1 MADDILGISAHFDAN
16 DMLQTFDTLTKRLD
30 KLGIDTTNLQ
40 NKLNGAWNEIT
51 TSTNLN
57 SEKTR
62 KAIKMIADAMATYQK
77 QMESTPQ
84 AIKQVNEEI
93 TKTMSSI
100 EGLKSRISKTQTG
113 TAEWNDLNKT
123 LEGHEKTLGRLT
135 NTYGNLQ
142 STFSETQQ
150 MVSAL
155 NSAFELSNAGRSI
168 SNVAT
173 GVNAGA
179 HAAAAAAV
187 GTEAV
192 AHAENSSKIV
202 EETEATKENTQ
213 QKLRLT
219 ENASNYV
226 YTAKMEA
233 EAIDAVSKRLRE
245 GQSSQEEYIK
255 SKESGLN
262 FAKSLVAQIEEEKQK
277 IASLSDI
284 YQAKVDNGTVTAD
297 DKETY
302 AQGVK
307 EAEAQIKEYR
317 QELTIL
323 NKSLDELNTAHHAA
337 SRGIIEQSEATQN
350 LNSSAKNAE
359 IIFGEEKATIE
370 GVTEV
375 LRLDYEE
382 LKKLKAEYASFKAAK
397 LENSDEAKQN
407 LKDQQALNEH
417 IAEGRNVL
425 KQLGTTYEDA
435 SKKAKEV
442 KKETKEIGKE
452 GEKSA
457 KKVGGIFSSIKKS
470 FSGALKGDFT
480 GLFSFVGKIGTWG
493 AALGAVGKALY
504 ELTIHAEQFRAAL
517 QPLSHYIDSNKLSEV
532 RQDILALT
540 GSTTKAAADMAEAA
554 TQFVKVWD
562 SLSGS
567 PEALITMVKS
577 SNEFGALSGKT
588 SKEGAKYLSNLASE
602 YHMTAE
608 ESTQASAIIATAA
621 RNSTDSFEGMAD
633 ALMSAGS
640 TASMYKVSFKDM
652 ASLIGYSSTQF
663 GGAQKAASKMSMML
677 MNMERLQNDKYK
689 PSVVG
694 MVQALQNLKV
704 ALNNGELS
712 EKTFQGKIKQTAL
725 YFINNADA
733 IATYG
738 KSIDDP
744 KAKTELLADANK
756 KASTNVTNLKNAWE
770 GLLTSFNANFTP
782 ILTGILNFFNRII
795 GGAQRTADEL
805 DYLKNYDKIHKG
817 AKRGMQYAESVTS
830 GVWTAGF
837 QESAVA
843 NMGARQQHNIGK
855 KEGLNLYRQ
864 QRDKLNGLYKKQYE
878 YYKKNFPKFSEEA
891 LLNAT
896 QNSMVGY
903 WGKNKDK
910 LTEYDATKY
919 NVWLR
924 SRRANQKALNQKTN
938 HTSIDDGGKFIPEET
953 DKEKKA
959 RNYREQQ
966 AEQQAK
972 ELAEKKK
979 LEWELYVAEQET
991 AIAKT
996 HEASEKETKQR
1007 KLDFEKKKHQIE
1019 EEAETLRQKN
1029 IQLAKANYDRNPKNE
1044 KKEGFYASGL
1054 DKNITL
1060 NSEQRKLIDTKTNLL
1075 IAQQAEYEYQQRL
1088 KSIEDYRAYLKK
1100 YGDLE
1105 SQKLAIIEEY
1115 NQKIKE
1121 ARSKGNEYEA
1131 AAFEEEK
1138 KQKSQELDFEKIKRS
1153 IDWETVFNDINNQ
1166 TTSALKDLK
1175 IKLKVAINANDI
1187 SAEDAK
1193 TLAEK
1198 IREIEDKISERTDV
1212 FAQILP
1218 GLREQKRLTEE
1229 SYEVQMEYNKALEE
1243 QVNMR
1248 MKLSE
1253 AENTIQKSVKDKTG
1267 KDISLKEI
1275 TSMSKDDYLK
1285 MLNLDPL
1292 SEAGKDAAKEFD
1304 KLIVSSTN
1312 LGKAQENLTAAQIKL
1327 VNFNNAIKDKK
1338 GLKGITDA
1346 VFNTKGMGL
1355 TDVMSLINQNAQS
1368 MNNLVKDIGLSNTEF
1383 GEAVGHFAEGV
1394 GGFQSAIMSLA
1405 SGDVMGFVDGVVNGF
1420 QGFGHMLGIGGG
1432 NEKKVDK
1439 LIQRLT
1445 EKNETLTEAIEN
1457 LTREISKSGGWKS
1470 IQKYEDTQKLQKEK
1484 EANLKEM
1491 YNARRGY
1498 WSGHKSFNYYWN
1510 SNRISQEKKNKI
1522 SEELGR
1528 DWNGDMSDIRD
1539 AKEAKIILTYA
1550 GDEIKN
1556 TGKGGYGKAVYERLS
1571 DWAAEAETLD
1581 ELTANL
1587 YETLT
1592 QISFD
1597 SMRDDFVS
1605 SLMDMTKDAQD
1616 FSNDFSKMLMQGV
1629 LSSRISN
1636 ELGDD
1641 LQKFYDEWGKRANAN
1656 GGKLTEDDIEFLK
1669 NMYRELTEKGLTI
1682 RDETA
1687 KVTGYADAQSE
1698 QTATGKGI
1706 EAITADQASSLIG
1719 IGYAIQ
1725 IAQEQQKAISE
1736 EMKNTCNV
1744 ISVEVSSI
1752 SAYVQQ
1758 TANNISEMR
1767 DIQYQGLEQLEA
1779 INKNT
1784 ANLFAIKD
1792 DIAEL
1797 RKVAKEYWR

>member
-1 MADDILGISAHFDAN
+1 MAADEILGISGQMDISDIQQSFDNLINNLNQLGVKTNEVSSKMTKALN
-16 DMLQTFDTLTKRLD
+16 DISHSAASESEKTTKSIEAYKQAIAEINKSLETTPEAIKKLASEASTAEATVDKLKKRLSEATEGSS
-30 KLGIDTTNLQ
+30 KWNEINEQLKSQQGLVE
-40 NKLNGAWNEIT
+40 KLNGE
-51 TSTNLN
+51 
-57 SEKTR
+57 
-62 KAIKMIADAMATYQK
+62 Y
-77 QMESTPQ
+77 
-84 AIKQVNEEI
+84 
-93 TKTMSSI
+93 SSM
-100 EGLKSRISKTQTG
+100 
-113 TAEWNDLNKT
+113 
-123 LEGHEKTLGRLT
+123 LG
-135 NTYGNLQ
+135 
-142 STFSETQQ
+142 TFSNTQQ
-150 MVSAL
+150 YVGSL
-155 NSAFELSNAGRSI
+155 NAAIETMNAGRSI
-168 SNVAT
+168 STAAT
-173 GVNAGA
+173 GASATA
-179 HAAAAAAV
+179 HIGAAAAV

-219 ENASNYV
+219 ENADNYV

-255 SKESGLN
+255 SKESGLE

-317 QELTIL
+317 QELIIL

-375 LRLDYEE
+375 LKLDYEE
-382 LKKLKAEYASFKAAK
+382 LKKLKAEYASFKALK

-442 KKETKEIGKE
+442 KNETKEIGKE
-452 GEKSA
+452 EEKSA

-470 FSGALKGDFT
+470 FSGALKGDFSD
-480 GLFSFVGKIGTWG
+480 LFSFIGKIGAWG
-493 AALGAVGKALY
+493 AALGTVGKALY

-540 GSTTKAAADMAEAA
+540 GTTTKSAADMAEAA

-567 PEALITMVKS
+567 SEALVTMVKS

-608 ESTQASAIIATAA
+608 EATQASAIIATAA

-640 TASMYKVSFKDM
+640 TASIYKVSFKDM

-694 MVQALQNLKV
+694 MIQALQNLKV

-712 EKTFQGKIKQTAL
+712 EKTFQGRIRQTAL

-756 KASTNVTNLKNAWE
+756 KASVNVAKLKNAWE
-770 GLLTSFNANFTP
+770 GLLTSFNANLTP
-782 ILTGILNFFNRII
+782 ILTGVLNFFNKII
-795 GGAQRTADEL
+795 GGAQKTADEL
-805 DYLKNYDKIHKG
+805 DYLKNYDRIHKG
-817 AKRGMQYAESVTS
+817 QNKTTNSYDIPSFVDPIDAFAISSSEKVKKNSDK
-830 GVWTAGF
+830 
-837 QESAVA
+837 
-843 NMGARQQHNIGK
+843 NIG
-855 KEGLNLYRQ
+855 LNDYRK
-864 QRDKLNGLYKKQYE
+864 QRNMLNGLYKKQYE
-878 YYKKNFPKFSEEA
+878 YYKKRFSKASENA
-891 LLNAT
+891 LLNMTNNA
-896 QNSMVGY
+896 MVGY

-919 NVWLR
+919 NAWLR

-953 DKEKKA
+953 DKEKKV

-1007 KLDFEKKKHQIE
+1007 KLDFEKKKHQIK

-1044 KKEGFYASGL
+1044 KKEGFYARGL

-1060 NSEQRKLIDTKTNLL
+1060 NDEQRKLIDTKTNLL
-1075 IAQQAEYEYQQRL
+1075 TAQQAEYEYQQML

-1138 KQKSQELDFEKIKRS
+1138 KQKSQELDFEKIKKS

-1166 TTSALKDLK
+1166 TTPALKDLK

-1198 IREIEDKISERTDV
+1198 IREIEDKISERTDI

-1218 GLREQKRLTEE
+1218 GLRKQKRHTEE

-1267 KDISLKEI
+1267 KDISSKEI
-1275 TSMSKDDYLK
+1275 ASMSKEDYLK

-1292 SEAGKDAAKEFD
+1292 SEAGKNAAKEFD
-1304 KLIVSSTN
+1304 KLVISSTN

-1327 VNFNNAIKDKK
+1327 ANFNNAIKDKK
-1338 GLKGITDA
+1338 GLKGIADA

-1368 MNNLVKDIGLSNTEF
+1368 MNNLVKDIGLGNTEF
-1383 GEAVGHFAEGV
+1383 GKAVEHFSEGV

-1432 NEKKVDK
+1432 DADKVNK
-1439 LIQRLT
+1439 LIKNLT
-1445 EKNETLTEAIEN
+1445 EKNETLTEAIER
-1457 LTREISKSGGWKS
+1457 LTQEISESGGWQS
-1470 IQKYEDTQKLQKEK
+1470 IQKYEDAQKFQKEK
-1484 EANLKEM
+1484 EANLQKM

-1498 WSGHKSFNYYWN
+1498 DSAHHSFNYYWN
-1510 SNRISQEKKNKI
+1510 PNKISQEKKNKI

-1528 DWNGDMSDIRD
+1528 DWNGDLSDIRN
-1539 AKEAKIILTYA
+1539 AKEAQIILTYA
-1550 GDEIKN
+1550 ADEIKN

-1581 ELTANL
+1581 ELTSNL

-1592 QISFD
+1592 QISFE
-1597 SMRDDFVS
+1597 SMRDDFAS

-1616 FSNDFSKMLMQGV
+1616 FSNDFSKMMMQGI

-1636 ELGDD
+1636 ELGDE
-1641 LQKFYDEWGKRANAN
+1641 LQAFYNEWGKRAKAN
-1656 GGKLTEDDIEFLK
+1656 GGKLTDDDIEFLK
-1669 NMYRELTEKGLTI
+1669 NWYKSITEKGLTI

-1706 EAITADQASSLIG
+1706 EAITADQGSSLIG

-1725 IAQEQQKAISE
+1725 IAQEQGNEVRKAIAVDVTSLKFYAE
-1736 EMKNTCNV
+1736 
-1744 ISVEVSSI
+1744 
-1752 SAYVQQ
+1752 Q
-1758 TANNISEMR
+1758 TASNVSEMR

-1784 ANLFAIKD
+1784 APIILIRE
-1792 DIAEL
+1792 DIASMYKL
-1797 RKVAKEYWR
+1797 MKDKY

>member
-1 MADDILGISAHFDAN
+1 MAADEILGISGQMDISDIQQSFDNLINNLNQLGVKTNEVSSKMTKALN
-16 DMLQTFDTLTKRLD
+16 DISHSAASESEKTTKSIEAYKQAIAEINKSLETTPEAIKKLASEASTAEATVDKLKKRLSEATEGSS
-30 KLGIDTTNLQ
+30 KWNEINEQLKSQQGLVE
-40 NKLNGAWNEIT
+40 KLNGE
-51 TSTNLN
+51 
-57 SEKTR
+57 
-62 KAIKMIADAMATYQK
+62 Y
-77 QMESTPQ
+77 
-84 AIKQVNEEI
+84 
-93 TKTMSSI
+93 SSM
-100 EGLKSRISKTQTG
+100 
-113 TAEWNDLNKT
+113 
-123 LEGHEKTLGRLT
+123 LG
-135 NTYGNLQ
+135 
-142 STFSETQQ
+142 TFSNTQQ
-150 MVSAL
+150 YVGSL
-155 NSAFELSNAGRSI
+155 NAAIETMNAGRSI
-168 SNVAT
+168 STAAT
-173 GVNAGA
+173 GASATA
-179 HAAAAAAV
+179 HIGAAAAV

-219 ENASNYV
+219 ENADNYV

-255 SKESGLN
+255 SKESGLE

-317 QELTIL
+317 QELIIL

-375 LRLDYEE
+375 LKLDYEE

-442 KKETKEIGKE
+442 KNETKEIGKE

-470 FSGALKGDFT
+470 FSGALKGDFSD
-480 GLFSFVGKIGTWG
+480 LFSFIGKIGAWG
-493 AALGAVGKALY
+493 AALGTVGKALY

-540 GSTTKAAADMAEAA
+540 GTTTKSPADMAEAA

-567 PEALITMVKS
+567 SEALVTMVKS

-608 ESTQASAIIATAA
+608 EATQASAIIATAA

-640 TASMYKVSFKDM
+640 TASIYKVSFKDM

-694 MVQALQNLKV
+694 MIQALQNLKV

-712 EKTFQGKIKQTAL
+712 EKTFQGRIRQTAL

-738 KSIDDP
+738 KSINDP

-756 KASTNVTNLKNAWE
+756 KASVNVAKLKNAWE
-770 GLLTSFNANFTP
+770 GLLTSFNANLTP
-782 ILTGILNFFNRII
+782 ILTGVLNFFNKII
-795 GGAQRTADEL
+795 GGAQKTADEL
-805 DYLKNYDKIHKG
+805 DYLKNYDRIHKG
-817 AKRGMQYAESVTS
+817 
-830 GVWTAGF
+830 
-837 QESAVA
+837 
-843 NMGARQQHNIGK
+843 QHKTTNSYDIPSFVDPIDAFAISSSEKVKKNSDKNIG
-855 KEGLNLYRQ
+855 LNDYRK
-864 QRDKLNGLYKKQYE
+864 QRNMLNGLYKKQYE
-878 YYKKNFPKFSEEA
+878 YYKKRFSKASENA
-891 LLNAT
+891 LLNMTNNA
-896 QNSMVGY
+896 MVGY

-919 NVWLR
+919 NAWLR

-953 DKEKKA
+953 DKEKKV

-1044 KKEGFYASGL
+1044 KKEGFYARGL

-1060 NSEQRKLIDTKTNLL
+1060 NDEQRKLIDTKTNLL
-1075 IAQQAEYEYQQRL
+1075 TAQQAEYEYQQML

-1138 KQKSQELDFEKIKRS
+1138 KQKSQELDFEKIKKS

-1198 IREIEDKISERTDV
+1198 IREIEDKISERTDI

-1267 KDISLKEI
+1267 KDISSKEI
-1275 TSMSKDDYLK
+1275 ASMSKEDYLK

-1292 SEAGKDAAKEFD
+1292 SEAGKNAAKEFD
-1304 KLIVSSTN
+1304 KLVISSTN

-1327 VNFNNAIKDKK
+1327 ANFNNAIKDKK
-1338 GLKGITDA
+1338 GLKGIADA

-1368 MNNLVKDIGLSNTEF
+1368 MNNLVKDIGLGNTEF
-1383 GEAVGHFAEGV
+1383 GKAVEHFSEGV

-1432 NEKKVDK
+1432 DADKVNK
-1439 LIQRLT
+1439 LIKNLT
-1445 EKNETLTEAIEN
+1445 EKNETLTEAIER
-1457 LTREISKSGGWKS
+1457 LTQEISESGGWQS
-1470 IQKYEDTQKLQKEK
+1470 IQKYEDAQKFQKEK
-1484 EANLKEM
+1484 EANLQKM

-1498 WSGHKSFNYYWN
+1498 DSAHHSFNYYWN
-1510 SNRISQEKKNKI
+1510 PNKISQEKKNKI

-1528 DWNGDMSDIRD
+1528 DWNGDLSDIRN
-1539 AKEAKIILTYA
+1539 AKEAQIILTYA
-1550 GDEIKN
+1550 ADEIKN

-1581 ELTANL
+1581 ELTSNL

-1592 QISFD
+1592 QISFE
-1597 SMRDDFVS
+1597 SMRDDFAS

-1616 FSNDFSKMLMQGV
+1616 FSNDFSKMMMQGI

-1636 ELGDD
+1636 ELGDE
-1641 LQKFYDEWGKRANAN
+1641 LQAFYNEWGKRAKAN
-1656 GGKLTEDDIEFLK
+1656 GGKLTDDDIEFLK
-1669 NMYRELTEKGLTI
+1669 NWYKSITEKGLTI

-1706 EAITADQASSLIG
+1706 EAITADQGSSLIG

-1725 IAQEQQKAISE
+1725 IAQEQGNEVRKAIAVDVTSLKFYAE
-1736 EMKNTCNV
+1736 
-1744 ISVEVSSI
+1744 
-1752 SAYVQQ
+1752 Q
-1758 TANNISEMR
+1758 TASNVSEMR

-1784 ANLFAIKD
+1784 APIILIRE
-1792 DIAEL
+1792 DIASMYKL
-1797 RKVAKEYWR
+1797 MKDKY

>member
-1 MADDILGISAHFDAN
+1 MAADEILGISGQMDISDIQQSFDNLINNLNQLGVKTNEVSSKMTKALN
-16 DMLQTFDTLTKRLD
+16 DISQSAASESDKTTKSIEAYKQAIAEINKSLETTPEAIKKLASEASTAEVTVDKLKKRLLEATEGSS
-30 KLGIDTTNLQ
+30 KWNEINEQLKSQQGLVE
-40 NKLNGAWNEIT
+40 KLNGE
-51 TSTNLN
+51 
-57 SEKTR
+57 
-62 KAIKMIADAMATYQK
+62 Y
-77 QMESTPQ
+77 
-84 AIKQVNEEI
+84 
-93 TKTMSSI
+93 SSM
-100 EGLKSRISKTQTG
+100 
-113 TAEWNDLNKT
+113 
-123 LEGHEKTLGRLT
+123 LG
-135 NTYGNLQ
+135 
-142 STFSETQQ
+142 TFSNTQQ
-150 MVSAL
+150 YVGSL
-155 NSAFELSNAGRSI
+155 NAAIETMNAGRSI
-168 SNVAT
+168 STAAT
-173 GVNAGA
+173 GASATA
-179 HAAAAAAV
+179 HIGAAAAV

-192 AHAENSSKIV
+192 AHVENSSKIV

-219 ENASNYV
+219 ENADNYV

-255 SKESGLN
+255 SKERGLE
-262 FAKSLVAQIEEEKQK
+262 FTKSLAAKIEEEKQK
-277 IASLSDI
+277 MASLSDV
-284 YQAKVDNGTVTAD
+284 YQAKVDNGTVTAN

-302 AQGVK
+302 VQGMK
-307 EAEAQIKEYR
+307 EADAQIKEYYHD
-317 QELTIL
+317 LTLLENYL
-323 NKSLDELNTAHHAA
+323 NGLEAAHRAA
-337 SRGIIEQSEATQN
+337 SRGIIKQSEATQN

-359 IIFGEEKATIE
+359 IIFGEEKATVE

-407 LKDQQALNEH
+407 LKDQQALNEN

-457 KKVGGIFSSIKKS
+457 KKIGGIFSSIKKS
-470 FSGALKGDFT
+470 FSGALKGDFS
-480 GLFSFVGKIGTWG
+480 GLFSFIGKIGTWG
-493 AALGAVGKALY
+493 AALGTVGKALY

-608 ESTQASAIIATAA
+608 EATQASAIIAMAA

-663 GGAQKAASKMSMML
+663 GGAQKAASKMSMLL

-694 MVQALQNLKV
+694 MIQALQNLKV

-756 KASTNVTNLKNAWE
+756 RASTNVNNLKNAWD

-782 ILTGILNFFNRII
+782 ILTGVLNFFNRII
-795 GGAQRTADEL
+795 GGAQKTADEL
-805 DYLKNYDKIHKG
+805 NYLKNFDKNHKE
-817 AKRGMQYAESVTS
+817 AKRGMRYTESVTS
-830 GVWTAGF
+830 GWMAGSM
-837 QESAVA
+837 ESTIA
-843 NMGARQQHNIGK
+843 NMGASQQYK
-855 KEGLNLYRQ
+855 VSREDGLKQYRQ

-878 YYKKNFPKFSEEA
+878 YYRKNFPKFSEEA

-896 QNSMVGY
+896 QNAMVGY
-903 WGKNKDK
+903 WEKNKDK

-919 NVWLR
+919 NAWLR

-1088 KSIEDYRAYLKK
+1088 KSIEDYRAYLKM

-1153 IDWETVFNDINNQ
+1153 IDWETVFNDINSQ

-1218 GLREQKRLTEE
+1218 GLREQKRLTDE

-1253 AENTIQKSVKDKTG
+1253 AENTIQKSVKNKTG

-1327 VNFNNAIKDKK
+1327 ANFNNAIKDKK

-1432 NEKKVDK
+1432 NEEKVNK

-1498 WSGHKSFNYYWN
+1498 WSGHRSFNYYWN

-1550 GDEIKN
+1550 GNEIKN

-1725 IAQEQQKAISE
+1725 IAQEQGNEVRKAIAVDVTSLKFYAE
-1736 EMKNTCNV
+1736 
-1744 ISVEVSSI
+1744 
-1752 SAYVQQ
+1752 Q
-1758 TANNISEMR
+1758 TASNVSEMR

-1784 ANLFAIKD
+1784 APIILIRE
-1792 DIAEL
+1792 DIANMYKL
-1797 RKVAKEYWR
+1797 MKDRY

>member
-1 MADDILGISAHFDAN
+1 MAADEILGISGQMDISDIQQSFDNLINNLNQLGVKTNEVSSKMTKALN
-16 DMLQTFDTLTKRLD
+16 DISHSAASESEKTTKSIEAYKQAIAEINKSLETTPEAIKKLASEASTAEATVDKLKKRLSEATEGSS
-30 KLGIDTTNLQ
+30 KWNEINEQLKSQQGLVE
-40 NKLNGAWNEIT
+40 KLNGE
-51 TSTNLN
+51 
-57 SEKTR
+57 
-62 KAIKMIADAMATYQK
+62 Y
-77 QMESTPQ
+77 
-84 AIKQVNEEI
+84 
-93 TKTMSSI
+93 SSM
-100 EGLKSRISKTQTG
+100 
-113 TAEWNDLNKT
+113 
-123 LEGHEKTLGRLT
+123 LG
-135 NTYGNLQ
+135 
-142 STFSETQQ
+142 TFSNTQQ
-150 MVSAL
+150 YVGSL
-155 NSAFELSNAGRSI
+155 NAAIETMNTGRSI
-168 SNVAT
+168 STAAT
-173 GVNAGA
+173 GASATA
-179 HAAAAAAV
+179 HIGAAAAV

-219 ENASNYV
+219 ENADNYV

-255 SKESGLN
+255 SKESGLE

-317 QELTIL
+317 QELIIL

-375 LRLDYEE
+375 LKLDYEE

-442 KKETKEIGKE
+442 KNETKEIGKE

-470 FSGALKGDFT
+470 FSGALKGDFS
-480 GLFSFVGKIGTWG
+480 GLFSFIGKIGAWG
-493 AALGAVGKALY
+493 AALGTVGKALY

-540 GSTTKAAADMAEAA
+540 GTTTKSSADMAEAA

-567 PEALITMVKS
+567 SEALVTMVKS

-608 ESTQASAIIATAA
+608 EATQASAIIATAA

-640 TASMYKVSFKDM
+640 TASIYKVSFKDM

-694 MVQALQNLKV
+694 MIQALQNLKV

-712 EKTFQGKIKQTAL
+712 EKTFQGRIRQTAL

-756 KASTNVTNLKNAWE
+756 KASVNVAKLKNAWE
-770 GLLTSFNANFTP
+770 GLLTSFNANLTP
-782 ILTGILNFFNRII
+782 ILTGVLNFFNKII
-795 GGAQRTADEL
+795 GGAQKTADEL
-805 DYLKNYDKIHKG
+805 DYLKNYDRIHKG
-817 AKRGMQYAESVTS
+817 QNKTTNSYDIPSFVDPIDAFAISSSEKVKKNSDK
-830 GVWTAGF
+830 
-837 QESAVA
+837 
-843 NMGARQQHNIGK
+843 NIG
-855 KEGLNLYRQ
+855 LNDYRK
-864 QRDKLNGLYKKQYE
+864 QRNMLNGLYKKQYE
-878 YYKKNFPKFSEEA
+878 DYKKRFSKASENA
-891 LLNAT
+891 LLNMTNNA
-896 QNSMVGY
+896 MVGY

-919 NVWLR
+919 NAWLR

-953 DKEKKA
+953 DKEKKV

-1007 KLDFEKKKHQIE
+1007 KLDFEEKKHQIK

-1044 KKEGFYASGL
+1044 KKEGFYARGL

-1060 NSEQRKLIDTKTNLL
+1060 NDEQRKLIDTKTNLL
-1075 IAQQAEYEYQQRL
+1075 TAQQAEYEYQQML

-1138 KQKSQELDFEKIKRS
+1138 KQKSQELDFEKIKKS

-1198 IREIEDKISERTDV
+1198 IREIEDKISERTDI

-1267 KDISLKEI
+1267 KDISSKEI
-1275 TSMSKDDYLK
+1275 ASMSKEDYLK

-1292 SEAGKDAAKEFD
+1292 SEAGKNAAKEFD
-1304 KLIVSSTN
+1304 KLVISSTN

-1327 VNFNNAIKDKK
+1327 ANFNNAIKDKK
-1338 GLKGITDA
+1338 GLKGIADA

-1368 MNNLVKDIGLSNTEF
+1368 MNNLVKDIGLGNTEF
-1383 GEAVGHFAEGV
+1383 GKAVEHFSEGV

-1432 NEKKVDK
+1432 DADKVNK
-1439 LIQRLT
+1439 LIKNLT
-1445 EKNETLTEAIEN
+1445 EKNETLTEAIER
-1457 LTREISKSGGWKS
+1457 LTQEISESGGWQS
-1470 IQKYEDTQKLQKEK
+1470 IQKYEDAQKLQKEK
-1484 EANLKEM
+1484 EANLQKM

-1498 WSGHKSFNYYWN
+1498 DSAHHSFNYYWN
-1510 SNRISQEKKNKI
+1510 PNKISQEKKNKI
-1522 SEELGR
+1522 SDELGR
-1528 DWNGDMSDIRD
+1528 DWNGDLSDIRN
-1539 AKEAKIILTYA
+1539 AKEAQIILTYA

-1581 ELTANL
+1581 ELTSNL

-1641 LQKFYDEWGKRANAN
+1641 LQKFYDEWGKRAKAN

-1725 IAQEQQKAISE
+1725 IAQEQGNEVRKAIAVDVTSLKFYAE
-1736 EMKNTCNV
+1736 
-1744 ISVEVSSI
+1744 
-1752 SAYVQQ
+1752 Q
-1758 TANNISEMR
+1758 TASNVSEMR

-1784 ANLFAIKD
+1784 APIILIRE
-1792 DIAEL
+1792 DIANMYKL
-1797 RKVAKEYWR
+1797 MKDRY

>member
-1 MADDILGISAHFDAN
+1 MAADEILGISGQMDISDIQQSFDNLINNLNQLGVKTNEVSSKMTKALN
-16 DMLQTFDTLTKRLD
+16 DISHSAASESEKTTKSIEAYKQAIAEINKSLETTPEAIKKLASEASTAEATVDKLKKRLSEATEGSS
-30 KLGIDTTNLQ
+30 KWNEINEQLKSQQGLVE
-40 NKLNGAWNEIT
+40 KLNGE
-51 TSTNLN
+51 
-57 SEKTR
+57 
-62 KAIKMIADAMATYQK
+62 Y
-77 QMESTPQ
+77 
-84 AIKQVNEEI
+84 
-93 TKTMSSI
+93 SSM
-100 EGLKSRISKTQTG
+100 
-113 TAEWNDLNKT
+113 
-123 LEGHEKTLGRLT
+123 LG
-135 NTYGNLQ
+135 
-142 STFSETQQ
+142 TFSNTQQ
-150 MVSAL
+150 YVGSL
-155 NSAFELSNAGRSI
+155 NAAIETMNAGRSI
-168 SNVAT
+168 STAAT
-173 GVNAGA
+173 GASATA
-179 HAAAAAAV
+179 HIGAAAAV

-219 ENASNYV
+219 ENADNYV

-255 SKESGLN
+255 SKESGLE

-375 LRLDYEE
+375 LKLDYEE

-442 KKETKEIGKE
+442 KNETKEIGKE

-470 FSGALKGDFT
+470 FSGALKGDFSD
-480 GLFSFVGKIGTWG
+480 LFSFIGKIGAWG
-493 AALGAVGKALY
+493 AALGTVGKALY

-540 GSTTKAAADMAEAA
+540 GTTTKSAADMAEAA

-567 PEALITMVKS
+567 SEALVTMVKS

-608 ESTQASAIIATAA
+608 EATQASAIIATAA

-640 TASMYKVSFKDM
+640 TASIYKVSFKDM

-694 MVQALQNLKV
+694 MIQALQNLKV

-712 EKTFQGKIKQTAL
+712 EKTFQGRIRQTAL

-756 KASTNVTNLKNAWE
+756 KASVNVVKLKNAWE
-770 GLLTSFNANFTP
+770 GLLTSFNANLTP
-782 ILTGILNFFNRII
+782 ILTGVLNFFNKII
-795 GGAQRTADEL
+795 GGAQKTADEL
-805 DYLKNYDKIHKG
+805 DYLKNYDRIHKG
-817 AKRGMQYAESVTS
+817 QNKTTNSYDIPSFVDPIDAFAISSSEKVKKNSDKNIRLNDYRKQR
-830 GVWTAGF
+830 
-837 QESAVA
+837 
-843 NMGARQQHNIGK
+843 NM
-855 KEGLNLYRQ
+855 
-864 QRDKLNGLYKKQYE
+864 LNGLYKKQYE
-878 YYKKNFPKFSEEA
+878 YYKKRFSKASENA
-891 LLNAT
+891 LLNMTNNA
-896 QNSMVGY
+896 MVGY

-919 NVWLR
+919 NAWLR

-953 DKEKKA
+953 DKEKKV

-1007 KLDFEKKKHQIE
+1007 KLDFEKKKHQIK

-1044 KKEGFYASGL
+1044 KKEGFYARGL

-1060 NSEQRKLIDTKTNLL
+1060 NDEQRKLIDTKTNLL
-1075 IAQQAEYEYQQRL
+1075 TAQQAEYEYQQML

-1138 KQKSQELDFEKIKRS
+1138 KQKSQELDFEKIKKS

-1198 IREIEDKISERTDV
+1198 IREIEDKISERTDI

-1229 SYEVQMEYNKALEE
+1229 SYEVQREYNKALEE

-1267 KDISLKEI
+1267 KDISSKEI
-1275 TSMSKDDYLK
+1275 ASMSKEDYLK

-1292 SEAGKDAAKEFD
+1292 SEAGKNAAKEFD
-1304 KLIVSSTN
+1304 KLVISSTN

-1327 VNFNNAIKDKK
+1327 ANFNNAIKDKK
-1338 GLKGITDA
+1338 GLKGIADA

-1368 MNNLVKDIGLSNTEF
+1368 MNNLVKDIGLGNTEF
-1383 GEAVGHFAEGV
+1383 GKAVEHFSEGV

-1432 NEKKVDK
+1432 DADKVNK
-1439 LIQRLT
+1439 LIKNLT
-1445 EKNETLTEAIEN
+1445 EKNETLTEAIER
-1457 LTREISKSGGWKS
+1457 LTQEISESGGWQS
-1470 IQKYEDTQKLQKEK
+1470 IQKYEDAQKFQKEK
-1484 EANLKEM
+1484 EANLQKM

-1498 WSGHKSFNYYWN
+1498 DSAHHSFNYYWN
-1510 SNRISQEKKNKI
+1510 PNKISQEKKNKI
-1522 SEELGR
+1522 SDELGR
-1528 DWNGDMSDIRD
+1528 DWNGDLSDIRN
-1539 AKEAKIILTYA
+1539 AKEAQIILTYA

-1571 DWAAEAETLD
+1571 DWANEAETLD
-1581 ELTANL
+1581 ELTSNL

-1592 QISFD
+1592 QISFE
-1597 SMRDDFVS
+1597 SMRDDFAS

-1616 FSNDFSKMLMQGV
+1616 FSNDFSKMMMQGM

-1636 ELGDD
+1636 ELGDE
-1641 LQKFYDEWGKRANAN
+1641 LQAFYNEWGKRAKAN
-1656 GGKLTEDDIEFLK
+1656 GGKLTDDDIKFLK
-1669 NMYRELTEKGLTI
+1669 NWYKSLTEKGLTI

-1706 EAITADQASSLIG
+1706 EAITADQGSSLIG

-1725 IAQEQQKAISE
+1725 IAQEQGNEVRKAIAVDVTSLKFYAE
-1736 EMKNTCNV
+1736 
-1744 ISVEVSSI
+1744 
-1752 SAYVQQ
+1752 Q
-1758 TANNISEMR
+1758 TASNVSEMR

-1784 ANLFAIKD
+1784 APIILIRE
-1792 DIAEL
+1792 DIASMYKL
-1797 RKVAKEYWR
+1797 MKDKY

>member
-1 MADDILGISAHFDAN
+1 MAADEILGISGQMDISDIQQSFDNLINNLNQLGVKTNEVSSKMTKALN
-16 DMLQTFDTLTKRLD
+16 DISQSAASESDKTTKSIEAYKQAIAEINKSLETTPEAIKKLASEASTAEVTVDKLKKRLLEATEGSS
-30 KLGIDTTNLQ
+30 KWNEINEQLKSQQSLVE
-40 NKLNGAWNEIT
+40 KLNGE
-51 TSTNLN
+51 
-57 SEKTR
+57 
-62 KAIKMIADAMATYQK
+62 Y
-77 QMESTPQ
+77 
-84 AIKQVNEEI
+84 
-93 TKTMSSI
+93 SSM
-100 EGLKSRISKTQTG
+100 
-113 TAEWNDLNKT
+113 
-123 LEGHEKTLGRLT
+123 LG
-135 NTYGNLQ
+135 
-142 STFSETQQ
+142 TFSNTQQ
-150 MVSAL
+150 YVGSL
-155 NSAFELSNAGRSI
+155 NAAIETMNAGRSI
-168 SNVAT
+168 STAAT
-173 GVNAGA
+173 GASATA
-179 HAAAAAAV
+179 HIGAAAAV

-219 ENASNYV
+219 ENADNYV

-255 SKESGLN
+255 SKESGLE

-277 IASLSDI
+277 IASLSDT
-284 YQAKVDNGTVTAD
+284 YQSKVDNGTVTID
-297 DKETY
+297 DKEAYT
-302 AQGVK
+302 QGVK
-307 EAEAQIKEYR
+307 EAQAQIKEYR
-317 QELTIL
+317 QELTTL
-323 NKSLDELNTAHHAA
+323 NKSLDELNAAHHAA
-337 SRGIIEQSEATQN
+337 SRGIVEQSEATQK
-350 LNSSAKNAE
+350 LNSSAKDAE
-359 IIFGEEKATIE
+359 IMFGEEKATIE

-382 LKKLKAEYASFKAAK
+382 LKRLKAEYASFKAAK

-407 LKDQQALNEH
+407 LKDQQDLNEH
-417 IAEGRNVL
+417 IVKGRDVL

-457 KKVGGIFSSIKKS
+457 KKVGNIFSSLKKS
-470 FSGALKGDFT
+470 FSGALKGDFS
-480 GLFSFVGKIGTWG
+480 GLFSFIGKIGTWG

-608 ESTQASAIIATAA
+608 EATQASAIIAMAA

-663 GGAQKAASKMSMML
+663 GGAQKAASKMSMLL

-694 MVQALQNLKV
+694 MIQALQNLKV

-756 KASTNVTNLKNAWE
+756 RASTNVNNLKNAWD

-782 ILTGILNFFNRII
+782 ILTGVLNFFNRII
-795 GGAQRTADEL
+795 GGAQKTADEL
-805 DYLKNYDKIHKG
+805 NYLKNFDKNHKE
-817 AKRGMQYAESVTS
+817 AKRGMRYTESVTS
-830 GVWTAGF
+830 GWMAGSM
-837 QESAVA
+837 ESTIA
-843 NMGARQQHNIGK
+843 NMGASQQYK
-855 KEGLNLYRQ
+855 VSREDGLKQYRQ

-878 YYKKNFPKFSEEA
+878 YYRKNFPKFSEEA

-896 QNSMVGY
+896 QNAMVGY

-919 NVWLR
+919 NAWLR

-1060 NSEQRKLIDTKTNLL
+1060 NSEQRKLIDSKTNLL
-1075 IAQQAEYEYQQRL
+1075 TAQQAEYEYQQRL

-1312 LGKAQENLTAAQIKL
+1312 LGKAQENLAAAQIKL
-1327 VNFNNAIKDKK
+1327 ANFNNAIKDKK

-1368 MNNLVKDIGLSNTEF
+1368 MNNLVKDIGLGNTEF

-1432 NEKKVDK
+1432 NEEKVNK

-1725 IAQEQQKAISE
+1725 IAQEQGNEVRKAIAVDVTSLKFYAE
-1736 EMKNTCNV
+1736 
-1744 ISVEVSSI
+1744 
-1752 SAYVQQ
+1752 Q
-1758 TANNISEMR
+1758 TASNVSEMR

-1784 ANLFAIKD
+1784 APIILIRE
-1792 DIAEL
+1792 DIANMYKL
-1797 RKVAKEYWR
+1797 MKDRY

>member
-1 MADDILGISAHFDAN
+1 MAADEILGISGQMDISDIQQSFDNLINNLNQLGVKTNEVSSKMTKALN
-16 DMLQTFDTLTKRLD
+16 DISQSAASESDKTTKSIEAYKQAIAEINKSLETTPEAIKKLASEAATAEVTVDKLKKRLSEATEGSS
-30 KLGIDTTNLQ
+30 KWNEINEQLKSQQSLVE
-40 NKLNGAWNEIT
+40 KLNGE
-51 TSTNLN
+51 
-57 SEKTR
+57 
-62 KAIKMIADAMATYQK
+62 Y
-77 QMESTPQ
+77 
-84 AIKQVNEEI
+84 
-93 TKTMSSI
+93 SSM
-100 EGLKSRISKTQTG
+100 
-113 TAEWNDLNKT
+113 
-123 LEGHEKTLGRLT
+123 LG
-135 NTYGNLQ
+135 
-142 STFSETQQ
+142 TFSNTQQ
-150 MVSAL
+150 YVGSL
-155 NSAFELSNAGRSI
+155 NAAIETMNAGRSI
-168 SNVAT
+168 STAAT
-173 GVNAGA
+173 GASATA
-179 HAAAAAAV
+179 HIGAAAAV

-192 AHAENSSKIV
+192 AHVENSSKIV

-219 ENASNYV
+219 ENADNYV

-255 SKESGLN
+255 SKERGLE
-262 FAKSLVAQIEEEKQK
+262 FTKSLAAKIEEEKQK
-277 IASLSDI
+277 MASLSDV
-284 YQAKVDNGTVTAD
+284 YQAKVDNGTVTAN

-302 AQGVK
+302 VQGMK
-307 EAEAQIKEYR
+307 EADAQIKEYYHD
-317 QELTIL
+317 LTLLENYL
-323 NKSLDELNTAHHAA
+323 NGLEAAHRAA
-337 SRGIIEQSEATQN
+337 SRGIIKQSEATQN

-407 LKDQQALNEH
+407 LKDQQALNEN

-425 KQLGTTYEDA
+425 KLLGTTYEDA

-442 KKETKEIGKE
+442 KEETKEIGKE

-470 FSGALKGDFT
+470 FSGALKGDFS
-480 GLFSFVGKIGTWG
+480 GLFSFIGKIGTWG
-493 AALGAVGKALY
+493 AALGTVGKALY

-540 GSTTKAAADMAEAA
+540 STTTKSAADMAEAA

-567 PEALITMVKS
+567 SEALVTMVKS

-608 ESTQASAIIATAA
+608 EATQASAIIATAA

-694 MVQALQNLKV
+694 MIQALQNLKV

-712 EKTFQGKIKQTAL
+712 EKTFQGRIRQTAL

-738 KSIDDP
+738 KNIDDP

-756 KASTNVTNLKNAWE
+756 KASVNVAKLKNAWE
-770 GLLTSFNANFTP
+770 GLLTSFNANLTP
-782 ILTGILNFFNRII
+782 ILTGVLNFFNKII
-795 GGAQRTADEL
+795 GGAQKTADEL
-805 DYLKNYDKIHKG
+805 DYLKNYDRIHKG
-817 AKRGMQYAESVTS
+817 QNKTTNSYDIPSFVDPVDAFAISSSEKVKKNSDK
-830 GVWTAGF
+830 
-837 QESAVA
+837 
-843 NMGARQQHNIGK
+843 NIGLNNYK
-855 KEGLNLYRQ
+855 KQ
-864 QRDKLNGLYKKQYE
+864 KDKLNGLYKKQYE
-878 YYKKNFPKFSEEA
+878 YYKKNFPKYSEEA

-896 QNSMVGY
+896 QNAMVGY
-903 WGKNKDK
+903 WGKNKEK

-919 NVWLR
+919 NAWLR

-953 DKEKKA
+953 DKEKKV

-1007 KLDFEKKKHQIE
+1007 KLDFEKKKHQIK

-1075 IAQQAEYEYQQRL
+1075 TAQQAEYEYQQRL

-1275 TSMSKDDYLK
+1275 ASMSKDDYLK

-1292 SEAGKDAAKEFD
+1292 SEAGKNAAKEFD
-1304 KLIVSSTN
+1304 KLVISSTN

-1327 VNFNNAIKDKK
+1327 ANFNNAIKDKK
-1338 GLKGITDA
+1338 GLKGIANA

-1368 MNNLVKDIGLSNTEF
+1368 MNNLVKDIGLGNTEF
-1383 GEAVGHFAEGV
+1383 GKAVGHFSEGV

-1432 NEKKVDK
+1432 DADKVNK
-1439 LIQRLT
+1439 LIKNLT
-1445 EKNETLTEAIEN
+1445 EKNEYLTEAIER
-1457 LTREISKSGGWKS
+1457 LTQEISESGGWQS
-1470 IQKYEDTQKLQKEK
+1470 IQKYEDAQKFQKEK
-1484 EANLKEM
+1484 EANLQKM

-1498 WSGHKSFNYYWN
+1498 DSAHHSFNYYWN
-1510 SNRISQEKKNKI
+1510 PNKISQEKKNKI
-1522 SEELGR
+1522 SGELGR
-1528 DWNGDMSDIRD
+1528 DWNGDLSDIRN
-1539 AKEAKIILTYA
+1539 AKEAQIILTYA
-1550 GDEIKN
+1550 ADEIKN

-1581 ELTANL
+1581 ELTSNL

-1592 QISFD
+1592 QISFE
-1597 SMRDDFVS
+1597 SMRDDFAS

-1636 ELGDD
+1636 ELGDE
-1641 LQKFYDEWGKRANAN
+1641 LQAFYDEWGKRAKAN
-1656 GGKLTEDDIEFLK
+1656 GGKLTDDDIEFLK
-1669 NMYRELTEKGLTI
+1669 NWYKSITERGLTI

-1706 EAITADQASSLIG
+1706 EAITADQGSSLIG

-1725 IAQEQQKAISE
+1725 IAQEQGNEVRKAIAVDVTSLKFYAE
-1736 EMKNTCNV
+1736 
-1744 ISVEVSSI
+1744 
-1752 SAYVQQ
+1752 Q
-1758 TANNISEMR
+1758 TASNVSEMR

-1784 ANLFAIKD
+1784 APIILIRE
-1792 DIAEL
+1792 DIANMYKL
-1797 RKVAKEYWR
+1797 MKDRY

>member
-1 MADDILGISAHFDAN
+1 MAADEILGISGQMDISDIQQSFDNLINNLNQLGVKTNEVSSKMTKALN
-16 DMLQTFDTLTKRLD
+16 DISQSAASESDKTTKSIEAYKQAIAEINKSLETTPEAIKKLASEAATAEVTVDKLKKRLSEATEGSS
-30 KLGIDTTNLQ
+30 KWNEINEQLKSQQSLVE
-40 NKLNGAWNEIT
+40 KLNGE
-51 TSTNLN
+51 
-57 SEKTR
+57 
-62 KAIKMIADAMATYQK
+62 Y
-77 QMESTPQ
+77 
-84 AIKQVNEEI
+84 
-93 TKTMSSI
+93 SSM
-100 EGLKSRISKTQTG
+100 
-113 TAEWNDLNKT
+113 
-123 LEGHEKTLGRLT
+123 LG
-135 NTYGNLQ
+135 
-142 STFSETQQ
+142 TFSNTQQ
-150 MVSAL
+150 YVGSL
-155 NSAFELSNAGRSI
+155 NAAIETMNAGRSI
-168 SNVAT
+168 STAAT
-173 GVNAGA
+173 GASATA
-179 HAAAAAAV
+179 HIGAAAAV

-192 AHAENSSKIV
+192 AHVENSSKIV

-219 ENASNYV
+219 ENADNYV

-255 SKESGLN
+255 SKERGLE
-262 FAKSLVAQIEEEKQK
+262 FTKSLAAKIEEEKQK
-277 IASLSDI
+277 MASLSDV
-284 YQAKVDNGTVTAD
+284 YQAKVDNGTVTAN

-302 AQGVK
+302 VQGMK
-307 EAEAQIKEYR
+307 EADAQIKEYYHD
-317 QELTIL
+317 LTLLENYL
-323 NKSLDELNTAHHAA
+323 NGLEAAHRAA
-337 SRGIIEQSEATQN
+337 SRGIIKQSEATQN

-407 LKDQQALNEH
+407 LKAQQALNEN

-425 KQLGTTYEDA
+425 KLLGTTYEDA

-442 KKETKEIGKE
+442 KEETKEIGKE

-470 FSGALKGDFT
+470 FSGALKGDFS
-480 GLFSFVGKIGTWG
+480 GLFSFIGKIGTWG
-493 AALGAVGKALY
+493 AALGTVGKALY

-540 GSTTKAAADMAEAA
+540 STTTKSAADMAEAA

-567 PEALITMVKS
+567 SEALVTMVKS

-608 ESTQASAIIATAA
+608 EATQASAIIATAA

-694 MVQALQNLKV
+694 MIQALQNLKV

-712 EKTFQGKIKQTAL
+712 EKTFQGRIRQTAL

-738 KSIDDP
+738 KNIDDP

-756 KASTNVTNLKNAWE
+756 KASVNVAKLKNAWE
-770 GLLTSFNANFTP
+770 GLLTSFNANLTP
-782 ILTGILNFFNRII
+782 ILTGVLNFFNKII
-795 GGAQRTADEL
+795 GGAQKTADEL
-805 DYLKNYDKIHKG
+805 DYLKNYDRIHKG
-817 AKRGMQYAESVTS
+817 QNKTTNSYDIPSFVDPVDAFAISSSEKVKKNSDK
-830 GVWTAGF
+830 
-837 QESAVA
+837 
-843 NMGARQQHNIGK
+843 NIGLNNYK
-855 KEGLNLYRQ
+855 KQ
-864 QRDKLNGLYKKQYE
+864 KDKLNGLYKKQYE
-878 YYKKNFPKFSEEA
+878 YYKKNFPKYSEEA

-896 QNSMVGY
+896 QNAMVGY
-903 WGKNKDK
+903 WGKNKEK

-919 NVWLR
+919 NAWLR

-953 DKEKKA
+953 DKEKKV

-1007 KLDFEKKKHQIE
+1007 KLDFEKKKHQIK

-1075 IAQQAEYEYQQRL
+1075 TAQQAEYEYQQRL

-1275 TSMSKDDYLK
+1275 ASMSKDDYLK

-1292 SEAGKDAAKEFD
+1292 SEAGKNAAKEFD
-1304 KLIVSSTN
+1304 KLVISSTN

-1327 VNFNNAIKDKK
+1327 ANFNNAIKDKK
-1338 GLKGITDA
+1338 GLKGIANA

-1368 MNNLVKDIGLSNTEF
+1368 MNNLVKDIGLGNTEF
-1383 GEAVGHFAEGV
+1383 GKAVGHFSEGV

-1432 NEKKVDK
+1432 DADKVNK
-1439 LIQRLT
+1439 LIKNLT
-1445 EKNETLTEAIEN
+1445 EKNEYLTEAIER
-1457 LTREISKSGGWKS
+1457 LTQEISESGGWQS
-1470 IQKYEDTQKLQKEK
+1470 IQKYEDAQKFQKEK
-1484 EANLKEM
+1484 EANLQKM

-1498 WSGHKSFNYYWN
+1498 DSAHHSFNYYWN
-1510 SNRISQEKKNKI
+1510 PNKISQEKKNKI
-1522 SEELGR
+1522 SGELGR
-1528 DWNGDMSDIRD
+1528 DWNGDLSDIRN
-1539 AKEAKIILTYA
+1539 AKEAQIILTYA
-1550 GDEIKN
+1550 ADEIKN

-1581 ELTANL
+1581 ELTSNL

-1592 QISFD
+1592 QISFE
-1597 SMRDDFVS
+1597 SMRDDFAS

-1636 ELGDD
+1636 ELGDE
-1641 LQKFYDEWGKRANAN
+1641 LQAFYDEWGKRAKAN
-1656 GGKLTEDDIEFLK
+1656 GGKLTDDDIEFLK
-1669 NMYRELTEKGLTI
+1669 NWYKSITERGLTI

-1706 EAITADQASSLIG
+1706 EAITADQGSSLIG

-1725 IAQEQQKAISE
+1725 IAQEQGNEVRKAIAVDVTSLKFYAE
-1736 EMKNTCNV
+1736 
-1744 ISVEVSSI
+1744 
-1752 SAYVQQ
+1752 Q
-1758 TANNISEMR
+1758 TASNVSEMR

-1784 ANLFAIKD
+1784 APIILIRE
-1792 DIAEL
+1792 DIANMYKL
-1797 RKVAKEYWR
+1797 MKDRY

>member
-1 MADDILGISAHFDAN
+1 MAADEILGISGQMDISDIQQSFDNLINNLNQLGVKTNEVSSKMTKALN
-16 DMLQTFDTLTKRLD
+16 DISQSATSESEKTTKFIEAYKQAIAEINKSLETTPEAIKKLASEASTAEVTVDKLKKRLSEATEGSS
-30 KLGIDTTNLQ
+30 KWNEINEQLKSQQSLVE
-40 NKLNGAWNEIT
+40 KLNGEY
-51 TSTNLN
+51 SL
-57 SEKTR
+57 
-62 KAIKMIADAMATYQK
+62 M
-77 QMESTPQ
+77 
-84 AIKQVNEEI
+84 
-93 TKTMSSI
+93 
-100 EGLKSRISKTQTG
+100 
-113 TAEWNDLNKT
+113 
-123 LEGHEKTLGRLT
+123 LG
-135 NTYGNLQ
+135 
-142 STFSETQQ
+142 TFSNTQQ
-150 MVSAL
+150 YVGSL
-155 NSAFELSNAGRSI
+155 NAAIETMNAGRSI
-168 SNVAT
+168 STAAT
-173 GVNAGA
+173 GASTTA
-179 HAAAAAAV
+179 HIGAAAAV

-219 ENASNYV
+219 ENADNYV

-255 SKESGLN
+255 SKESGLE

-297 DKETY
+297 DKEAY

-435 SKKAKEV
+435 SKKAKDV
-442 KKETKEIGKE
+442 KNETKEIGEE

-470 FSGALKGDFT
+470 FSGALKGDFS
-480 GLFSFVGKIGTWG
+480 GLFSFIGKIGAWG
-493 AALGAVGKALY
+493 AALGTVGKALY

-540 GSTTKAAADMAEAA
+540 STTTKSAADMAEAA

-567 PEALITMVKS
+567 SEALVTMVKS

-608 ESTQASAIIATAA
+608 EATQASAIIATAA

-694 MVQALQNLKV
+694 MIQALQNLKV

-712 EKTFQGKIKQTAL
+712 EKTFQGRIRQTAL

-744 KAKTELLADANK
+744 KAKTELLADVNK
-756 KASTNVTNLKNAWE
+756 RAATNVAKLKNAWD
-770 GLLTSFNANFTP
+770 GLLTSFNANLTP
-782 ILTGILNFFNRII
+782 ILTGVLNFFNRII

-805 DYLKNYDKIHKG
+805 DYLKNYDRIHKEQKRLTTTKANNVINRAGGVYAASPQNVFYQAG
-817 AKRGMQYAESVTS
+817 AEG
-830 GVWTAGF
+830 
-837 QESAVA
+837 A
-843 NMGARQQHNIGK
+843 NLEKYQG
-855 KEGLNLYRQ
+855 
-864 QRDKLNGLYKKQYE
+864 QRNMLNGLYKKQYE
-878 YYKKNFPKFSEEA
+878 YYRKNFPKFSEEA

-896 QNSMVGY
+896 QNAMIGY
-903 WGKNKDK
+903 WGKNKSK

-919 NVWLR
+919 NAWLR

-996 HEASEKETKQR
+996 HEASEKEAKQR
-1007 KLDFEKKKHQIE
+1007 KLDFEKKKHQIKE
-1019 EEAETLRQKN
+1019 EEETLRQKN

-1060 NSEQRKLIDTKTNLL
+1060 NGEQRKLIDTKTNLL

-1153 IDWETVFNDINNQ
+1153 IDWETVFNDINSQ

-1304 KLIVSSTN
+1304 KLIISSAN

-1327 VNFNNAIKDKK
+1327 ANFNNAIKDKK
-1338 GLKGITDA
+1338 GLKGIANA
-1346 VFNTKGMGL
+1346 VFNTKGIGL

-1457 LTREISKSGGWKS
+1457 LTQEISKSGGWTS
-1470 IQKYEDTQKLQKEK
+1470 IQKYEDAQKLQKEK
-1484 EANLKEM
+1484 EVNLQEM

-1498 WSGHKSFNYYWN
+1498 NSAHHSFNYYWN

-1522 SEELGR
+1522 SDELGR
-1528 DWNGDMSDIRD
+1528 DWNGDLSDIRD

-1581 ELTANL
+1581 ELTSNL

-1597 SMRDDFVS
+1597 SMRDDFAS

-1629 LSSRISN
+1629 LSSRINN

-1641 LQKFYDEWGKRANAN
+1641 LQKFYDEWGKRAKAN
-1656 GGKLTEDDIEFLK
+1656 GGKLTDDDIEFLK
-1669 NMYRELTEKGLTI
+1669 NMYKELTEKGLTI

-1687 KVTGYADAQSE
+1687 KVTGYADAQS
-1698 QTATGKGI
+1698 QQSATGKSI

-1725 IAQEQQKAISE
+1725 IAQEQGNEVRKAMAVDVTSL
-1736 EMKNTCNV
+1736 KFY
-1744 ISVEVSSI
+1744 
-1752 SAYVQQ
+1752 AAQ
-1758 TANNISEMR
+1758 TASNVSEMR

-1784 ANLFAIKD
+1784 APIILIREDISNMYKLMKD
-1792 DIAEL
+1792 
-1797 RKVAKEYWR
+1797 RY

>member
-1 MADDILGISAHFDAN
+1 MAADEILGISGQMDISDIQQSFDNLINNLNQLGVKTNEVSSKMTKALN
-16 DMLQTFDTLTKRLD
+16 DISHSAASESEKTTKSIEAYKQAIAEINKSLETTPEAIKKLASEASTAEATVDKLKKRLAETAQD
-30 KLGIDTTNLQ
+30 SPK
-40 NKLNGAWNEIT
+40 WNEINEQLKT
-51 TSTNLN
+51 QQNLVTKLN
-57 SEKTR
+57 SE
-62 KAIKMIADAMATYQK
+62 Y
-77 QMESTPQ
+77 ES
-84 AIKQVNEEI
+84 
-93 TKTMSSI
+93 M
-100 EGLKSRISKTQTG
+100 
-113 TAEWNDLNKT
+113 
-123 LEGHEKTLGRLT
+123 LG
-135 NTYGNLQ
+135 
-142 STFSETQQ
+142 TFSNTQQ
-150 MVSAL
+150 YVGSL
-155 NSAFELSNAGRSI
+155 NAAIETMNAGRSI
-168 SNVAT
+168 STAAT
-173 GVNAGA
+173 GASATA
-179 HAAAAAAV
+179 HIGAAAAV

-219 ENASNYV
+219 ENADNYV

-277 IASLSDI
+277 IAALADV
-284 YQAKVDNGTVTAD
+284 YQAKVDNGTYTVD
-297 DKETY
+297 DKEAY

-317 QELTIL
+317 QELTVL
-323 NKSLDELNTAHHAA
+323 NKSLDELDSAHHAA

-442 KKETKEIGKE
+442 KNETKEIGKE

-457 KKVGGIFSSIKKS
+457 KKVGNIFSSLKKS
-470 FSGALKGDFT
+470 LKGVQKGDFS
-480 GLFSFVGKIGTWG
+480 GLFSFIGKIGAWG

-504 ELTIHAEQFRAAL
+504 ELTIQAEQFRAAL

-540 GSTTKAAADMAEAA
+540 GTTTKSAADMAEAA

-567 PEALITMVKS
+567 SEALITMVKS

-588 SKEGAKYLSNLASE
+588 SKESAKYLSNLASE

-608 ESTQASAIIATAA
+608 EATQASAIIATAA

-663 GGAQKAASKMSMML
+663 GGAQKAASKMSMLL

-694 MVQALQNLKV
+694 MIQALQNLKV

-712 EKTFQGKIKQTAL
+712 EKTFQGRIRQTAL

-756 KASTNVTNLKNAWE
+756 RASTNVAKLKNAWD
-770 GLLTSFNANFTP
+770 GLLTSFNANLTP
-782 ILTGILNFFNRII
+782 ILTGVLNFFNRII

-805 DYLKNYDKIHKG
+805 DYLKNYDRIHKG
-817 AKRGMQYAESVTS
+817 QKRLTTTKGNNVINRAGGVYAASPQNVFYQ
-830 GVWTAGF
+830 AGA
-837 QESAVA
+837 EGA
-843 NMGARQQHNIGK
+843 NLEKYQR
-855 KEGLNLYRQ
+855 
-864 QRDKLNGLYKKQYE
+864 QRDMLNGLYKKQYE
-878 YYKKNFPKFSEEA
+878 YYKKRFSKASENA
-891 LLNAT
+891 LLNMTNHA
-896 QNSMVGY
+896 MVGY

-919 NVWLR
+919 NAWLR
-924 SRRANQKALNQKTN
+924 NRRANQKALNQKTN
-938 HTSIDDGGKFIPEET
+938 HTSIDNGGKFIPEET
-953 DKEKKA
+953 DEEKNA

-1019 EEAETLRQKN
+1019 EEEETLRQKN

-1044 KKEGFYASGL
+1044 KKEGFYARGL

-1060 NSEQRKLIDTKTNLL
+1060 NDEQRKLIDTKTNLL
-1075 IAQQAEYEYQQRL
+1075 TAQQAEYEYQQML

-1115 NQKIKE
+1115 NQKIKD

-1138 KQKSQELDFEKIKRS
+1138 KQKSQELDFEKIKKS
-1153 IDWETVFNDINNQ
+1153 IDWETVFNDINSQ

-1198 IREIEDKISERTDV
+1198 IREIEDKISERTDI

-1229 SYEVQMEYNKALEE
+1229 SYEVQREYNKALEE

-1267 KDISLKEI
+1267 KDISSKEI
-1275 TSMSKDDYLK
+1275 ASMSKEDYLK

-1292 SEAGKDAAKEFD
+1292 SEAGKNAAKEFD
-1304 KLIVSSTN
+1304 KLVISSTN

-1327 VNFNNAIKDKK
+1327 ANFNNAIKDKK
-1338 GLKGITDA
+1338 GLKGITNA

-1368 MNNLVKDIGLSNTEF
+1368 MNNLVKDIGLGNTEF
-1383 GEAVGHFAEGV
+1383 GEAVGHFSEGV

-1432 NEKKVDK
+1432 DADKVNK
-1439 LIQRLT
+1439 LIKNLT
-1445 EKNETLTEAIEN
+1445 EKNETLTEAIER
-1457 LTREISKSGGWKS
+1457 LTQEISESGGWQS
-1470 IQKYEDTQKLQKEK
+1470 IQKYEDAQKLQKEK
-1484 EANLKEM
+1484 EANLQKM

-1498 WSGHKSFNYYWN
+1498 DSAHHSFNYYWN
-1510 SNRISQEKKNKI
+1510 PNKISQEKKNKI
-1522 SEELGR
+1522 SDELGR
-1528 DWNGDMSDIRD
+1528 DWNGDLSDIRN
-1539 AKEAKIILTYA
+1539 AKEAHIILTYA

-1571 DWAAEAETLD
+1571 DWANEAETLD
-1581 ELTANL
+1581 ELTSNL

-1592 QISFD
+1592 QISFE

-1641 LQKFYDEWGKRANAN
+1641 LQAFYDEWGKRAKAN
-1656 GGKLTEDDIEFLK
+1656 GGKLTDDDIEFLR
-1669 NMYRELTEKGLTI
+1669 NMYKSITEKGLTI

-1687 KVTGYADAQSE
+1687 KVTDYADAQSE

-1725 IAQEQQKAISE
+1725 IAQEQGNEVRKAIAVDVTSLKFYAE
-1736 EMKNTCNV
+1736 
-1744 ISVEVSSI
+1744 
-1752 SAYVQQ
+1752 Q
-1758 TANNISEMR
+1758 TASNVSEMR

-1784 ANLFAIKD
+1784 APIILIRE
-1792 DIAEL
+1792 DIASMYKL
-1797 RKVAKEYWR
+1797 MKDKY

>member
-1 MADDILGISAHFDAN
+1 MAADEILGISGQMDISDIQQSFDNLINNLNQLGVKTNEVSSKMTKALN
-16 DMLQTFDTLTKRLD
+16 DISHSAASESEKTTKSIEAYKQAIAEINKSLETTPEAIKKLASEASTAEATVDKLKKRLSEATEGSS
-30 KLGIDTTNLQ
+30 KWNEINEQLKSQQSLVE
-40 NKLNGAWNEIT
+40 KLNGE
-51 TSTNLN
+51 
-57 SEKTR
+57 
-62 KAIKMIADAMATYQK
+62 Y
-77 QMESTPQ
+77 
-84 AIKQVNEEI
+84 
-93 TKTMSSI
+93 SSM
-100 EGLKSRISKTQTG
+100 
-113 TAEWNDLNKT
+113 
-123 LEGHEKTLGRLT
+123 LG
-135 NTYGNLQ
+135 
-142 STFSETQQ
+142 TFSNTQQ
-150 MVSAL
+150 YVGSL
-155 NSAFELSNAGRSI
+155 NAAIETMNAGRSI
-168 SNVAT
+168 STAAT
-173 GVNAGA
+173 GASATA
-179 HAAAAAAV
+179 HIGAAAAV

-219 ENASNYV
+219 ENADNYV

-255 SKESGLN
+255 SKESGLE

-375 LRLDYEE
+375 LKLDYEE

-442 KKETKEIGKE
+442 KNETKEIGKE

-470 FSGALKGDFT
+470 FSGALKGDFS

-493 AALGAVGKALY
+493 AALGTVGKALY

-540 GSTTKAAADMAEAA
+540 STTTKSAADMAEAA

-562 SLSGS
+562 SLYGS
-567 PEALITMVKS
+567 SEALVTMVKS

-588 SKEGAKYLSNLASE
+588 SKESAKYLSNLASE

-608 ESTQASAIIATAA
+608 EATQASAIIATAA

-694 MVQALQNLKV
+694 MIQALQNLKV

-712 EKTFQGKIKQTAL
+712 EKTFQGRIRQTAL

-756 KASTNVTNLKNAWE
+756 KASVNVAKLKNAWD
-770 GLLTSFNANFTP
+770 GLLTSFNANLTP
-782 ILTGILNFFNRII
+782 ILTGVLNFFNKII
-795 GGAQRTADEL
+795 GGAQKTADEL
-805 DYLKNYDKIHKG
+805 DYLKNYDRIHKG
-817 AKRGMQYAESVTS
+817 QNKTTNRYDIPSFVDPVDAFAISLSEKVKKNSDK
-830 GVWTAGF
+830 
-837 QESAVA
+837 
-843 NMGARQQHNIGK
+843 NIGLNNYK
-855 KEGLNLYRQ
+855 K
-864 QRDKLNGLYKKQYE
+864 QRNKLNGLYKKQYE

-903 WGKNKDK
+903 WEKNKDK

-919 NVWLR
+919 NAWLR

-1019 EEAETLRQKN
+1019 EEEETLRQKN

-1044 KKEGFYASGL
+1044 KKEGFYARGL

-1060 NSEQRKLIDTKTNLL
+1060 NDEQRKLIDTKTNLL
-1075 IAQQAEYEYQQRL
+1075 TAQQAEYEYQQML

-1115 NQKIKE
+1115 NQKIKD
-1121 ARSKGNEYEA
+1121 ARSSGNEYEA

-1138 KQKSQELDFEKIKRS
+1138 KQKSQELDFEKIKKS
-1153 IDWETVFNDINNQ
+1153 IDWETVFNDINSQ

-1198 IREIEDKISERTDV
+1198 IREIEDKISERTDI

-1267 KDISLKEI
+1267 KEISSKEI
-1275 TSMSKDDYLK
+1275 ASMSKDDYLK

-1292 SEAGKDAAKEFD
+1292 SEAGKNAAKEFD
-1304 KLIVSSTN
+1304 KLVISSTN

-1327 VNFNNAIKDKK
+1327 ANFNNAIKDKK
-1338 GLKGITDA
+1338 GLKGIANA

-1368 MNNLVKDIGLSNTEF
+1368 MNNLVKDIGLGNTEF

-1432 NEKKVDK
+1432 DADKVNK
-1439 LIQRLT
+1439 LIKNLT
-1445 EKNETLTEAIEN
+1445 EKNETLTEAIER
-1457 LTREISKSGGWKS
+1457 LTQEISESGGWQS
-1470 IQKYEDTQKLQKEK
+1470 IQKYEDAQKLQKEK
-1484 EANLKEM
+1484 EANLQKM

-1498 WSGHKSFNYYWN
+1498 DSAHHSFNYYWN
-1510 SNRISQEKKNKI
+1510 PNKISQEKKNKI
-1522 SEELGR
+1522 SDELGR
-1528 DWNGDMSDIRD
+1528 DWNGDLSDIRD
-1539 AKEAKIILTYA
+1539 AKEAQIILTYA

-1571 DWAAEAETLD
+1571 DWANEAETLD

-1641 LQKFYDEWGKRANAN
+1641 LQEFYDEWGKRAKAN
-1656 GGKLTEDDIEFLK
+1656 GGKLTDDDIEFLR
-1669 NMYRELTEKGLTI
+1669 NMYKTITEKGIAI

-1687 KVTGYADAQSE
+1687 KVTDYADAQSE

-1725 IAQEQQKAISE
+1725 IAQEQGNEVRKAIAVDVTSLKFYAE
-1736 EMKNTCNV
+1736 
-1744 ISVEVSSI
+1744 
-1752 SAYVQQ
+1752 Q
-1758 TANNISEMR
+1758 TAGNVSEMR

-1784 ANLFAIKD
+1784 APIIMIRE
-1792 DIAEL
+1792 DIASMYKL
-1797 RKVAKEYWR
+1797 MKDKY

>member
-1 MADDILGISAHFDAN
+1 MAADEILGISGQMDISDIQQSFDNLINNLNQLGVKTNEVSSKMTKALNDISRSAASESEKTTKSIEAYKQAN
-16 DMLQTFDTLTKRLD
+16 AEINKSLETTPEAIKKLASEASTAEVTVDKLKKRLSEATEGSS
-30 KLGIDTTNLQ
+30 KWNEINEQLKSQQSLVE
-40 NKLNGAWNEIT
+40 KLNGE
-51 TSTNLN
+51 
-57 SEKTR
+57 
-62 KAIKMIADAMATYQK
+62 Y
-77 QMESTPQ
+77 
-84 AIKQVNEEI
+84 
-93 TKTMSSI
+93 SSM
-100 EGLKSRISKTQTG
+100 
-113 TAEWNDLNKT
+113 
-123 LEGHEKTLGRLT
+123 LG
-135 NTYGNLQ
+135 
-142 STFSETQQ
+142 TFSNTQQ
-150 MVSAL
+150 YVGSL
-155 NSAFELSNAGRSI
+155 NAAIETMNAGRSI
-168 SNVAT
+168 STAAT
-173 GVNAGA
+173 GASATA
-179 HAAAAAAV
+179 HIGAAAAV
-187 GTEAV
+187 GTETV

-219 ENASNYV
+219 ENADNYV

-255 SKESGLN
+255 SKERGLE
-262 FAKSLVAQIEEEKQK
+262 FTKSLAAKIEEEKQK
-277 IASLSDI
+277 MASLSDV
-284 YQAKVDNGTVTAD
+284 YQAKVDNGTVTAN

-302 AQGVK
+302 VQGMK
-307 EAEAQIKEYR
+307 EADAQIKEYYHD
-317 QELTIL
+317 LMLL
-323 NKSLDELNTAHHAA
+323 NNYLNGLDAAHRAA
-337 SRGIIEQSEATQN
+337 SRGIIKQSEATQN

-375 LRLDYEE
+375 LRRDYEE

-435 SKKAKEV
+435 SKKAKDV
-442 KKETKEIGKE
+442 KNETKEIGEE

-470 FSGALKGDFT
+470 FSGALKGDFS
-480 GLFSFVGKIGTWG
+480 GLFSFIGKIGAWG
-493 AALGAVGKALY
+493 AALGTVGKALY

-540 GSTTKAAADMAEAA
+540 GSTTKSAADMAEAA

-567 PEALITMVKS
+567 SEALVTMVKS

-608 ESTQASAIIATAA
+608 EATQASAIIATAA

-694 MVQALQNLKV
+694 MIQALQNLKV

-712 EKTFQGKIKQTAL
+712 EKTFQGRIRQTAL

-744 KAKTELLADANK
+744 KAKTELLADVNK
-756 KASTNVTNLKNAWE
+756 RAATNVAKLKNAWE
-770 GLLTSFNANFTP
+770 GLLTSFNANLTP
-782 ILTGILNFFNRII
+782 ILTGVLNFFNRII

-805 DYLKNYDKIHKG
+805 DYLKNYDRIHKEQKRLTTTKANNVINRAGGVYAASPQNVFYQAG
-817 AKRGMQYAESVTS
+817 AEG
-830 GVWTAGF
+830 
-837 QESAVA
+837 A
-843 NMGARQQHNIGK
+843 NLEKYQG
-855 KEGLNLYRQ
+855 
-864 QRDKLNGLYKKQYE
+864 QRNMLNGLYKKQYE
-878 YYKKNFPKFSEEA
+878 YYRKNFPKFSEEA

-896 QNSMVGY
+896 QNAMIGY
-903 WGKNKDK
+903 WGKNKSK

-919 NVWLR
+919 NAWLR

-938 HTSIDDGGKFIPEET
+938 HTSIDNGGKFIQEET

-996 HEASEKETKQR
+996 HEASEKEAKQR

-1019 EEAETLRQKN
+1019 EEVETLRQKN

-1060 NSEQRKLIDTKTNLL
+1060 NGEQRKLIDTKTNLL

-1153 IDWETVFNDINNQ
+1153 IDWETVFNDINSQ
-1166 TTSALKDLK
+1166 TTTALKDLK

-1304 KLIVSSTN
+1304 KLIISSAN

-1327 VNFNNAIKDKK
+1327 ANFNNAIKDKK
-1338 GLKGITDA
+1338 GLKGIANA

-1457 LTREISKSGGWKS
+1457 LTQEISKSGGWTS
-1470 IQKYEDTQKLQKEK
+1470 IQKYEDAQKLQKEK
-1484 EANLKEM
+1484 EVNLQEM

-1498 WSGHKSFNYYWN
+1498 NSAHHSFNYYWN

-1522 SEELGR
+1522 SDELGR
-1528 DWNGDMSDIRD
+1528 DWNGDLSDIRD

-1581 ELTANL
+1581 ELTSNL

-1597 SMRDDFVS
+1597 SMRDDFAS

-1629 LSSRISN
+1629 LSSRINN

-1641 LQKFYDEWGKRANAN
+1641 LQKFYDEWGKRAKAN
-1656 GGKLTEDDIEFLK
+1656 GGKLTDDDIEFLK
-1669 NMYRELTEKGLTI
+1669 NMYKELTEKGLTI

-1687 KVTGYADAQSE
+1687 KVTGYADAQS
-1698 QTATGKGI
+1698 QQSATGKGI

-1725 IAQEQQKAISE
+1725 IAQEQGNEVRKAMAVDVTSL
-1736 EMKNTCNV
+1736 KFY
-1744 ISVEVSSI
+1744 
-1752 SAYVQQ
+1752 AAQ
-1758 TANNISEMR
+1758 TASNVSEMR

-1784 ANLFAIKD
+1784 APIILIREDISNMYKLMKD
-1792 DIAEL
+1792 
-1797 RKVAKEYWR
+1797 RY

>member
-1 MADDILGISAHFDAN
+1 MAADEILGISGQMDISDIQQSFDNLINNLNQLGVKTNEVSSKMTKALN
-16 DMLQTFDTLTKRLD
+16 DISQSAASESEKTTKSIEAYKQAIAEINKSLETTPEAIKKLASEASTAEVTVDKLKKRLSEATEGSS
-30 KLGIDTTNLQ
+30 KWNEINEQLKSQQSLVE
-40 NKLNGAWNEIT
+40 KLNGE
-51 TSTNLN
+51 
-57 SEKTR
+57 
-62 KAIKMIADAMATYQK
+62 Y
-77 QMESTPQ
+77 
-84 AIKQVNEEI
+84 
-93 TKTMSSI
+93 SSM
-100 EGLKSRISKTQTG
+100 
-113 TAEWNDLNKT
+113 
-123 LEGHEKTLGRLT
+123 LG
-135 NTYGNLQ
+135 
-142 STFSETQQ
+142 TFSNTQQ
-150 MVSAL
+150 YVGSL
-155 NSAFELSNAGRSI
+155 NAAIETMNAGRSI
-168 SNVAT
+168 STAAT
-173 GVNAGA
+173 GASATA
-179 HAAAAAAV
+179 HIGAAAAV

-219 ENASNYV
+219 ENADNYV

-255 SKESGLN
+255 SKESGLE

-277 IASLSDI
+277 IAALSDI

-297 DKETY
+297 DKEAY

-350 LNSSAKNAE
+350 LNSSAKNTE

-435 SKKAKEV
+435 SKKAKDV
-442 KKETKEIGKE
+442 KNETKEIGKE

-470 FSGALKGDFT
+470 FSGALKGDFS

-504 ELTIHAEQFRAAL
+504 ELTIQAEQFRAAL

-540 GSTTKAAADMAEAA
+540 GSTTKSAADMAEAA

-567 PEALITMVKS
+567 SEALVTMVKS

-608 ESTQASAIIATAA
+608 EATQVSAIIATAA

-694 MVQALQNLKV
+694 MIQALQNLKV

-712 EKTFQGKIKQTAL
+712 EKTFQGRIRQTAL

-817 AKRGMQYAESVTS
+817 AKRGMQYTESVTS

-878 YYKKNFPKFSEEA
+878 YYRKNFPKFSEEA

-896 QNSMVGY
+896 QNAMIGY
-903 WGKNKDK
+903 WGKNKSK

-919 NVWLR
+919 NAWLR
-924 SRRANQKALNQKTN
+924 NRRANQKALNQKTN
-938 HTSIDDGGKFIPEET
+938 NTSIDNGGKFIPEET

-996 HEASEKETKQR
+996 HEASEKEAKQR

-1060 NSEQRKLIDTKTNLL
+1060 NGEQRKLIDTKTNLL

-1153 IDWETVFNDINNQ
+1153 IDWETVFNDINSQ

-1198 IREIEDKISERTDV
+1198 IREIEDKISERTDI

-1267 KDISLKEI
+1267 KEISSKEI
-1275 TSMSKDDYLK
+1275 ASMSKDDYLK

-1292 SEAGKDAAKEFD
+1292 SEAGKNAAKEFD
-1304 KLIVSSTN
+1304 KLVISSTN

-1327 VNFNNAIKDKK
+1327 ANFNNAIKDKK
-1338 GLKGITDA
+1338 GLKGIANA

-1368 MNNLVKDIGLSNTEF
+1368 MNNLVKDIGLGNTEF

-1432 NEKKVDK
+1432 DADKVNK
-1439 LIQRLT
+1439 LIKNLT
-1445 EKNETLTEAIEN
+1445 EKNETLTEAIER
-1457 LTREISKSGGWKS
+1457 LTQEISESGGWQS
-1470 IQKYEDTQKLQKEK
+1470 IQKYEDAQKLQKEK
-1484 EANLKEM
+1484 EANLQKM

-1498 WSGHKSFNYYWN
+1498 DSAHHSFNYYWN
-1510 SNRISQEKKNKI
+1510 PNKISQEKKNKI
-1522 SEELGR
+1522 SDELGR
-1528 DWNGDMSDIRD
+1528 DWNGDLSDIRN
-1539 AKEAKIILTYA
+1539 AKEAQIILTYA

-1571 DWAAEAETLD
+1571 DWANEAETLD
-1581 ELTANL
+1581 ELTSNL

-1592 QISFD
+1592 QISFE

-1641 LQKFYDEWGKRANAN
+1641 LQAFYDEWGKRAKAN
-1656 GGKLTEDDIEFLK
+1656 GGKLTDDDIEFLR
-1669 NMYRELTEKGLTI
+1669 NMYKTITEKGIAI

-1687 KVTGYADAQSE
+1687 KVTDYADAQSE

-1725 IAQEQQKAISE
+1725 IAQEQGNEVRKAIAVDVTSLKFYAE
-1736 EMKNTCNV
+1736 
-1744 ISVEVSSI
+1744 
-1752 SAYVQQ
+1752 Q
-1758 TANNISEMR
+1758 TASNVSEMR

-1784 ANLFAIKD
+1784 APIIMIRE
-1792 DIAEL
+1792 DIASMYKL
-1797 RKVAKEYWR
+1797 MKDKY

>member
-1 MADDILGISAHFDAN
+1 MAADEILGISGQMDISDIQQSFDNLINNLNQLGVKTNEVSSKMTKALN
-16 DMLQTFDTLTKRLD
+16 DISHSAASESEKTTKSIEAYKQAIAEINKSLETTPEAIKKLASEASTAEATVDKLKKRLSEATEGSS
-30 KLGIDTTNLQ
+30 KWNEINEQLKSQQGLVE
-40 NKLNGAWNEIT
+40 KLNGE
-51 TSTNLN
+51 
-57 SEKTR
+57 
-62 KAIKMIADAMATYQK
+62 Y
-77 QMESTPQ
+77 
-84 AIKQVNEEI
+84 
-93 TKTMSSI
+93 SSM
-100 EGLKSRISKTQTG
+100 
-113 TAEWNDLNKT
+113 
-123 LEGHEKTLGRLT
+123 LG
-135 NTYGNLQ
+135 
-142 STFSETQQ
+142 TFSNTQQ
-150 MVSAL
+150 YVGSL
-155 NSAFELSNAGRSI
+155 NAAIETMNAGRSI
-168 SNVAT
+168 STAAT
-173 GVNAGA
+173 GASATA
-179 HAAAAAAV
+179 HIGAAAAV

-219 ENASNYV
+219 ENADNYV

-255 SKESGLN
+255 SKESGLE

-375 LRLDYEE
+375 LKLDYEE

-417 IAEGRNVL
+417 IAEGRNIL

-442 KKETKEIGKE
+442 KNETKEIGKE

-470 FSGALKGDFT
+470 FSGALKGDFSD
-480 GLFSFVGKIGTWG
+480 LFSFIGKIGAWG
-493 AALGAVGKALY
+493 AALGTVGKALY

-540 GSTTKAAADMAEAA
+540 GTTTKSAADMAEAA

-567 PEALITMVKS
+567 SEALVTMVKS

-608 ESTQASAIIATAA
+608 EATQASAIIATAA

-640 TASMYKVSFKDM
+640 TASIYKVSFKDM

-694 MVQALQNLKV
+694 MIQALQNLKV

-712 EKTFQGKIKQTAL
+712 EKTFQGRIRQTAL

-756 KASTNVTNLKNAWE
+756 KASVNVAKLKNAWE
-770 GLLTSFNANFTP
+770 GLLTSFNANLTP
-782 ILTGILNFFNRII
+782 ILTGVLNFFNKII
-795 GGAQRTADEL
+795 GGAQKTADEL
-805 DYLKNYDKIHKG
+805 DYLKNYDRIHKEQNKTTNSYDIPSFVDPID
-817 AKRGMQYAESVTS
+817 AFAISSSEKVKKNSDK
-830 GVWTAGF
+830 
-837 QESAVA
+837 
-843 NMGARQQHNIGK
+843 NIG
-855 KEGLNLYRQ
+855 LNDYRK
-864 QRDKLNGLYKKQYE
+864 QRNMLNGLYKKQYE
-878 YYKKNFPKFSEEA
+878 YYKKRFSKASENA
-891 LLNAT
+891 LLNMTNNA
-896 QNSMVGY
+896 MVGY

-919 NVWLR
+919 NAWLR

-953 DKEKKA
+953 DKEKKV

-1007 KLDFEKKKHQIE
+1007 KLDFEKKKHQIK

-1044 KKEGFYASGL
+1044 KKEGFYARGL

-1060 NSEQRKLIDTKTNLL
+1060 NDEQRKLIDTKTNLL
-1075 IAQQAEYEYQQRL
+1075 TAQQAEYEYQQML

-1138 KQKSQELDFEKIKRS
+1138 KQKSQELDFEKIKKS

-1198 IREIEDKISERTDV
+1198 IREIEDKISERTDI

-1267 KDISLKEI
+1267 KDISSKEI
-1275 TSMSKDDYLK
+1275 ASMSKDDYLK

-1292 SEAGKDAAKEFD
+1292 SEAGKNAAKEFD
-1304 KLIVSSTN
+1304 KLVISSMN

-1327 VNFNNAIKDKK
+1327 ANFNNAIKDKK
-1338 GLKGITDA
+1338 GLKGIADA

-1368 MNNLVKDIGLSNTEF
+1368 MNNLVKDIGLGNTEF
-1383 GEAVGHFAEGV
+1383 GKAVEHFSEGV

-1432 NEKKVDK
+1432 DADKVNK
-1439 LIQRLT
+1439 LIKNLT
-1445 EKNETLTEAIEN
+1445 EKNETLTEAIER
-1457 LTREISKSGGWKS
+1457 LTQEISESGGWQS
-1470 IQKYEDTQKLQKEK
+1470 IQKYEDAQKFQKEK
-1484 EANLKEM
+1484 EANLQKM

-1498 WSGHKSFNYYWN
+1498 DSAHHSFNYYWN
-1510 SNRISQEKKNKI
+1510 PNKISQEKKNKI
-1522 SEELGR
+1522 SDELGR
-1528 DWNGDMSDIRD
+1528 DWNGDLSDIRN
-1539 AKEAKIILTYA
+1539 AKEAQIILTYA

-1571 DWAAEAETLD
+1571 DWSNEAETLD

-1587 YETLT
+1587 YESLT

-1641 LQKFYDEWGKRANAN
+1641 LQAFYDEWGKRAKAN
-1656 GGKLTEDDIEFLK
+1656 GGKLTDDDIEFLR
-1669 NMYRELTEKGLTI
+1669 NMYKTITEKGIAI

-1687 KVTGYADAQSE
+1687 KVTDYGDAQSE

-1706 EAITADQASSLIG
+1706 EAITADQGSSLIG

-1725 IAQEQQKAISE
+1725 IAQEQGNEVRKAIAVDVTSLKFYAE
-1736 EMKNTCNV
+1736 
-1744 ISVEVSSI
+1744 
-1752 SAYVQQ
+1752 Q
-1758 TANNISEMR
+1758 TASNVSEMR

-1784 ANLFAIKD
+1784 APIILIRE
-1792 DIAEL
+1792 DIASMYKL
-1797 RKVAKEYWR
+1797 MKDKY

>member
-1 MADDILGISAHFDAN
+1 MAADEILGISGQMDISDIQQSFDNLINNLNQLGVKTNEVSSKMTKALN
-16 DMLQTFDTLTKRLD
+16 DISHSAASESEKTTKSIEAYKQAIAEINKSLETTPEAIKKLASEASTAEATVDKLKKRLSEATEGSS
-30 KLGIDTTNLQ
+30 KWNEINEQLKSQQGLVE
-40 NKLNGAWNEIT
+40 KLNGE
-51 TSTNLN
+51 
-57 SEKTR
+57 
-62 KAIKMIADAMATYQK
+62 Y
-77 QMESTPQ
+77 
-84 AIKQVNEEI
+84 
-93 TKTMSSI
+93 SSM
-100 EGLKSRISKTQTG
+100 
-113 TAEWNDLNKT
+113 
-123 LEGHEKTLGRLT
+123 LG
-135 NTYGNLQ
+135 
-142 STFSETQQ
+142 TFSNTQQ
-150 MVSAL
+150 YVGSL
-155 NSAFELSNAGRSI
+155 NAAIETMNAGRSI
-168 SNVAT
+168 STAAT
-173 GVNAGA
+173 GASATA
-179 HAAAAAAV
+179 HIGAAAAV

-219 ENASNYV
+219 ENADNYV

-255 SKESGLN
+255 SKESGLE

-317 QELTIL
+317 QELIIL

-375 LRLDYEE
+375 LKLDYEE

-442 KKETKEIGKE
+442 KNETKEIGKE

-457 KKVGGIFSSIKKS
+457 KKVGNIFSSLKKS
-470 FSGALKGDFT
+470 LKGVQKGDFS
-480 GLFSFVGKIGTWG
+480 GLFSFIGKIGAWG
-493 AALGAVGKALY
+493 AAFGAVGKALY
-504 ELTIHAEQFRAAL
+504 ELTIQAEQFRAAL

-540 GSTTKAAADMAEAA
+540 GSTTKSAADMAEAA

-567 PEALITMVKS
+567 SEALITMVKS

-588 SKEGAKYLSNLASE
+588 SKESAKYLSNLASE

-608 ESTQASAIIATAA
+608 EATQASAIIATAA

-663 GGAQKAASKMSMML
+663 GGAQKAASKMSMLL

-694 MVQALQNLKV
+694 MIQALQNLKV

-712 EKTFQGKIKQTAL
+712 EKTFQGRIRQTAL

-756 KASTNVTNLKNAWE
+756 RASTNVAKLKNAWD
-770 GLLTSFNANFTP
+770 GLLTSFNANLTP
-782 ILTGILNFFNRII
+782 ILTGVLNFFNRII

-805 DYLKNYDKIHKG
+805 DYLKNYDRIHKG
-817 AKRGMQYAESVTS
+817 QKRLTTTKGNNVINRAGGVYAASPQNVFYQ
-830 GVWTAGF
+830 AGA
-837 QESAVA
+837 EGA
-843 NMGARQQHNIGK
+843 NLEKYQR
-855 KEGLNLYRQ
+855 
-864 QRDKLNGLYKKQYE
+864 QRDMLNGLYKKQYE
-878 YYKKNFPKFSEEA
+878 YYKKNFSKASENA
-891 LLNAT
+891 LLNMTNHA
-896 QNSMVGY
+896 MVGY
-903 WGKNKDK
+903 WRKNKDK

-919 NVWLR
+919 NAWLR
-924 SRRANQKALNQKTN
+924 NRRANQKALNQKTN
-938 HTSIDDGGKFIPEET
+938 HTSIDNGGKFIPEET
-953 DKEKKA
+953 DEEKNA

-991 AIAKT
+991 VIAKT
-996 HEASEKETKQR
+996 HEASEKEAKQR

-1029 IQLAKANYDRNPKNE
+1029 IQLAKADYDRNPKNE

-1060 NSEQRKLIDTKTNLL
+1060 NGEQRKLIDTKTNLL
-1075 IAQQAEYEYQQRL
+1075 TAQQAEYEYQQML

-1138 KQKSQELDFEKIKRS
+1138 KQKSQELDFEKIKKS
-1153 IDWETVFNDINNQ
+1153 IDWETVFNDINSQ

-1198 IREIEDKISERTDV
+1198 IREIEDKISERTDI

-1229 SYEVQMEYNKALEE
+1229 SYEVQREYNKALEE

-1267 KDISLKEI
+1267 KDISSKEI
-1275 TSMSKDDYLK
+1275 ASMSKEDYLK

-1292 SEAGKDAAKEFD
+1292 SEAGKNAAKEFD
-1304 KLIVSSTN
+1304 KLVISSTN
-1312 LGKAQENLTAAQIKL
+1312 LGKAQENLAAAQIKL
-1327 VNFNNAIKDKK
+1327 ANFNNAIKDKK
-1338 GLKGITDA
+1338 GLKGIANA
-1346 VFNTKGMGL
+1346 VVNTKGMGL

-1368 MNNLVKDIGLSNTEF
+1368 MNNLVKDIGLGNTEF
-1383 GEAVGHFAEGV
+1383 GKAVGHFSEGV

-1432 NEKKVDK
+1432 DADKVNK
-1439 LIQRLT
+1439 LIKNLT
-1445 EKNETLTEAIEN
+1445 EKNETLTEAIER
-1457 LTREISKSGGWKS
+1457 LTQEISESGGWQS
-1470 IQKYEDTQKLQKEK
+1470 IQKYEDARELQKDK
-1484 EANLKEM
+1484 EANLQKM

-1498 WSGHKSFNYYWN
+1498 DSAHHSFNYYWN
-1510 SNRISQEKKNKI
+1510 PNKISQEKKNKI
-1522 SEELGR
+1522 SDELGR
-1528 DWNGDMSDIRD
+1528 DWNGDLSDIRD
-1539 AKEAKIILTYA
+1539 AKEAQIILTYA

-1571 DWAAEAETLD
+1571 DWANEAETLD

-1587 YETLT
+1587 YESLT

-1616 FSNDFSKMLMQGV
+1616 FSNDFSKMLMRGV

-1641 LQKFYDEWGKRANAN
+1641 LQAFYDEWGKRAKAN
-1656 GGKLTEDDIEFLK
+1656 GGKLTDDDIEFLR
-1669 NMYRELTEKGLTI
+1669 NMYKTITEKGIAI

-1725 IAQEQQKAISE
+1725 IAQEQGNEVRKAIAVDVTSLKFYAE
-1736 EMKNTCNV
+1736 
-1744 ISVEVSSI
+1744 
-1752 SAYVQQ
+1752 Q
-1758 TANNISEMR
+1758 TASNVSEMR

-1784 ANLFAIKD
+1784 APIILIRE
-1792 DIAEL
+1792 DIASMYKL
-1797 RKVAKEYWR
+1797 MKDKY

>member
-1 MADDILGISAHFDAN
+1 MAADEILGISGQMDISDIQQSFDNLINNLNQLGVKTNEVSSKMTKALN
-16 DMLQTFDTLTKRLD
+16 DISQSAASESDKTTKSIEAYKQAIAEINKSLETTPEAIKKLASEAATAEVTVDKLKKRLSEATEGSS
-30 KLGIDTTNLQ
+30 KWNEINEQLKSQQSLVE
-40 NKLNGAWNEIT
+40 KLNGE
-51 TSTNLN
+51 
-57 SEKTR
+57 
-62 KAIKMIADAMATYQK
+62 Y
-77 QMESTPQ
+77 
-84 AIKQVNEEI
+84 
-93 TKTMSSI
+93 SSM
-100 EGLKSRISKTQTG
+100 
-113 TAEWNDLNKT
+113 
-123 LEGHEKTLGRLT
+123 LG
-135 NTYGNLQ
+135 
-142 STFSETQQ
+142 TFSNTQQ
-150 MVSAL
+150 YVGSL
-155 NSAFELSNAGRSI
+155 NAAIETMNAGRSI
-168 SNVAT
+168 STAAT
-173 GVNAGA
+173 GASATA
-179 HAAAAAAV
+179 HIGAAAAV
-187 GTEAV
+187 ETEAV
-192 AHAENSSKIV
+192 AHVENSSKIV

-219 ENASNYV
+219 ENADNYV

-255 SKESGLN
+255 SKERGLE
-262 FAKSLVAQIEEEKQK
+262 FTKSLAAKIEEEKQK
-277 IASLSDI
+277 MASLSDV
-284 YQAKVDNGTVTAD
+284 YQAKVDNGTVTAN

-302 AQGVK
+302 VQGMK
-307 EAEAQIKEYR
+307 EADAQIKEYYHD
-317 QELTIL
+317 LTLLENYL
-323 NKSLDELNTAHHAA
+323 NGLEAAHRAA
-337 SRGIIEQSEATQN
+337 SRGIIKQSEATQN

-407 LKDQQALNEH
+407 LKDQQALNEN

-425 KQLGTTYEDA
+425 KLLGTTYEDA

-442 KKETKEIGKE
+442 KEETKEIGKE

-470 FSGALKGDFT
+470 FSGALKGDFS
-480 GLFSFVGKIGTWG
+480 GLFSFIGKIGTWG
-493 AALGAVGKALY
+493 AALGTVGKALY

-540 GSTTKAAADMAEAA
+540 STTTKSAADMAEAA

-567 PEALITMVKS
+567 SEALVTMVKS

-608 ESTQASAIIATAA
+608 EATQASAIIATAA

-694 MVQALQNLKV
+694 MIQALQNLKV

-712 EKTFQGKIKQTAL
+712 EKTFQGRIRQTAL

-738 KSIDDP
+738 KNIDDP

-756 KASTNVTNLKNAWE
+756 KASVNVAKLKNAWE
-770 GLLTSFNANFTP
+770 GLLTSFNANLTP
-782 ILTGILNFFNRII
+782 ILTGVLNFFNKII
-795 GGAQRTADEL
+795 GGAQKTADEL
-805 DYLKNYDKIHKG
+805 DYLKNYDRIHKG
-817 AKRGMQYAESVTS
+817 QNKTTNSYDIPSFVDPVDAFAISSSEKVKKNSDK
-830 GVWTAGF
+830 
-837 QESAVA
+837 
-843 NMGARQQHNIGK
+843 NIGLNNYK
-855 KEGLNLYRQ
+855 KQ
-864 QRDKLNGLYKKQYE
+864 KDKLNGLYKKQYE
-878 YYKKNFPKFSEEA
+878 YYKKNFPKYSEEA

-896 QNSMVGY
+896 QNAMVGY
-903 WGKNKDK
+903 WGKNKEK

-919 NVWLR
+919 NAWLR

-953 DKEKKA
+953 DKEKKV

-1007 KLDFEKKKHQIE
+1007 KLDFEKKKHQIK

-1075 IAQQAEYEYQQRL
+1075 TAQQAEYEYQQRL

-1275 TSMSKDDYLK
+1275 ASMSKDDYLK

-1292 SEAGKDAAKEFD
+1292 SEAGKNAAKEFD
-1304 KLIVSSTN
+1304 KLVISSTN

-1327 VNFNNAIKDKK
+1327 ANFNNAIKDKK
-1338 GLKGITDA
+1338 GLKGIANA

-1368 MNNLVKDIGLSNTEF
+1368 MNNLVKDIGLGNTEF
-1383 GEAVGHFAEGV
+1383 GKAVGHFSEGV

-1432 NEKKVDK
+1432 DADKVNK
-1439 LIQRLT
+1439 LIKNLT
-1445 EKNETLTEAIEN
+1445 EKNEYLTEAIER
-1457 LTREISKSGGWKS
+1457 LTQEISESGGWQS
-1470 IQKYEDTQKLQKEK
+1470 IQKYEDAQKFQKEK
-1484 EANLKEM
+1484 EANLQKM

-1498 WSGHKSFNYYWN
+1498 DSAHHSFNYYWN
-1510 SNRISQEKKNKI
+1510 PNKISQEKKNKI
-1522 SEELGR
+1522 SGELGR
-1528 DWNGDMSDIRD
+1528 DWNGDLSDIRN
-1539 AKEAKIILTYA
+1539 AKEAQIILTYA
-1550 GDEIKN
+1550 ADEIKN

-1581 ELTANL
+1581 ELTSNL

-1592 QISFD
+1592 QISFE
-1597 SMRDDFVS
+1597 SMRDDFAS

-1636 ELGDD
+1636 ELGDE
-1641 LQKFYDEWGKRANAN
+1641 LQAFYDEWGKRAKAN
-1656 GGKLTEDDIEFLK
+1656 GGKLTDDDIEFLK
-1669 NMYRELTEKGLTI
+1669 NWYKSITERGLTI

-1706 EAITADQASSLIG
+1706 EAITADQGSSLIG

-1725 IAQEQQKAISE
+1725 IAQEQGNEVRKAIAVDVTSLKFYAE
-1736 EMKNTCNV
+1736 
-1744 ISVEVSSI
+1744 
-1752 SAYVQQ
+1752 Q
-1758 TANNISEMR
+1758 TASNVSEMR

-1784 ANLFAIKD
+1784 APIILIRE
-1792 DIAEL
+1792 DIANMYKL
-1797 RKVAKEYWR
+1797 MKDRY

>member
-1 MADDILGISAHFDAN
+1 MAADEILGISGQMDISDIQQSFDNLINNLNQLGVKTNEVSSKMTKALN
-16 DMLQTFDTLTKRLD
+16 DISQSAASESDKTTKSIEAYKQAIAEINKSLETTPEAIKKLASEAATAEVTVDKLKKRLSEATEGSS
-30 KLGIDTTNLQ
+30 KWNEINEQLKSQQSLVE
-40 NKLNGAWNEIT
+40 KLNGE
-51 TSTNLN
+51 
-57 SEKTR
+57 
-62 KAIKMIADAMATYQK
+62 Y
-77 QMESTPQ
+77 
-84 AIKQVNEEI
+84 
-93 TKTMSSI
+93 SSM
-100 EGLKSRISKTQTG
+100 
-113 TAEWNDLNKT
+113 
-123 LEGHEKTLGRLT
+123 LG
-135 NTYGNLQ
+135 
-142 STFSETQQ
+142 TFSNTQQ
-150 MVSAL
+150 YVGSL
-155 NSAFELSNAGRSI
+155 NAAIETMNAGRSI
-168 SNVAT
+168 STAAT
-173 GVNAGA
+173 GASATA
-179 HAAAAAAV
+179 HIGAAAAV

-192 AHAENSSKIV
+192 AHVENSSKIV

-219 ENASNYV
+219 ENADNYV

-255 SKESGLN
+255 SKERGLE
-262 FAKSLVAQIEEEKQK
+262 FTKSLAAKIEEEKQK
-277 IASLSDI
+277 MASLSDV
-284 YQAKVDNGTVTAD
+284 YQAKVDNGTVTAN

-302 AQGVK
+302 VQGMK
-307 EAEAQIKEYR
+307 EADAQIKEYYHD
-317 QELTIL
+317 LTLLENYL
-323 NKSLDELNTAHHAA
+323 NGLEAAHRAA
-337 SRGIIEQSEATQN
+337 SRGIIKQSEATQN

-407 LKDQQALNEH
+407 LKDQQALNEN

-425 KQLGTTYEDA
+425 KLLGTTYEDA

-442 KKETKEIGKE
+442 KEETKEIGKE

-470 FSGALKGDFT
+470 FSGALKGDFS
-480 GLFSFVGKIGTWG
+480 GLFSFIGKIGTWG
-493 AALGAVGKALY
+493 AALGTVGKALY

-540 GSTTKAAADMAEAA
+540 STTTKSAADMAEAA

-567 PEALITMVKS
+567 SEALVTMVKS

-608 ESTQASAIIATAA
+608 EATQASAIIATAA

-640 TASMYKVSFKDM
+640 TASMYKVSVKDM

-694 MVQALQNLKV
+694 MIQALQNLKV

-712 EKTFQGKIKQTAL
+712 EKTFQGRIRQTAL

-738 KSIDDP
+738 KNIDDP

-756 KASTNVTNLKNAWE
+756 KASVNVAKLKNAWE
-770 GLLTSFNANFTP
+770 GLLTSFNANLTP
-782 ILTGILNFFNRII
+782 ILTGVLNFFNKII
-795 GGAQRTADEL
+795 GGAQKTADEL
-805 DYLKNYDKIHKG
+805 DYLKNYDRIHKG
-817 AKRGMQYAESVTS
+817 QNKTTNSYDIPSFVDPVDAFAISSSEKVKKNSDK
-830 GVWTAGF
+830 
-837 QESAVA
+837 
-843 NMGARQQHNIGK
+843 NIGLNNYK
-855 KEGLNLYRQ
+855 KQ
-864 QRDKLNGLYKKQYE
+864 KDKLNGLYKKQYE
-878 YYKKNFPKFSEEA
+878 YYKKNFPKYSEEA

-896 QNSMVGY
+896 QNAMVGY
-903 WGKNKDK
+903 WGKNKEK

-919 NVWLR
+919 NAWLR

-953 DKEKKA
+953 DKEKKV

-1007 KLDFEKKKHQIE
+1007 KLDFEKKKHQIK

-1075 IAQQAEYEYQQRL
+1075 TAQQAEYEYQQRL

-1275 TSMSKDDYLK
+1275 ASMSKDDYLK

-1292 SEAGKDAAKEFD
+1292 SEAGKNAAKEFD
-1304 KLIVSSTN
+1304 KLVISSTN

-1327 VNFNNAIKDKK
+1327 ANFNNAIKDKK
-1338 GLKGITDA
+1338 GLKGIANA

-1368 MNNLVKDIGLSNTEF
+1368 MNNLVKDIGLGNTEF
-1383 GEAVGHFAEGV
+1383 GKAVGHFSEGV

-1432 NEKKVDK
+1432 DADKVNK
-1439 LIQRLT
+1439 LIKNLT
-1445 EKNETLTEAIEN
+1445 EKNEYLTEAIER
-1457 LTREISKSGGWKS
+1457 LTQEISESGGWQS
-1470 IQKYEDTQKLQKEK
+1470 IQKYEDAQKFQKEK
-1484 EANLKEM
+1484 EANLQKM

-1498 WSGHKSFNYYWN
+1498 DSAHHSFNYYWN
-1510 SNRISQEKKNKI
+1510 PNKISQEKKNKI
-1522 SEELGR
+1522 SGELGR
-1528 DWNGDMSDIRD
+1528 DWNGDLSDIRN
-1539 AKEAKIILTYA
+1539 AKEAQIILTYA
-1550 GDEIKN
+1550 ADEIKN

-1581 ELTANL
+1581 ELTSNL

-1592 QISFD
+1592 QISFE
-1597 SMRDDFVS
+1597 SMRDDFAS

-1636 ELGDD
+1636 ELGDE
-1641 LQKFYDEWGKRANAN
+1641 LQAFYDEWGKRAKAN
-1656 GGKLTEDDIEFLK
+1656 GGKLTDDDIEFLK
-1669 NMYRELTEKGLTI
+1669 NWYKSITERGLTI

-1706 EAITADQASSLIG
+1706 EAITADQGSSLIG

-1725 IAQEQQKAISE
+1725 IAQEQGNEVRKAIAVDVTSLKFYAE
-1736 EMKNTCNV
+1736 
-1744 ISVEVSSI
+1744 
-1752 SAYVQQ
+1752 Q
-1758 TANNISEMR
+1758 TASNVSEMR

-1784 ANLFAIKD
+1784 APIILIRE
-1792 DIAEL
+1792 DIANMYKL
-1797 RKVAKEYWR
+1797 MKDRY

>member
-1 MADDILGISAHFDAN
+1 MAADEILGISGQMDISDIQQSFDNLINNLNQLGVKTNEVSSKMTKALN
-16 DMLQTFDTLTKRLD
+16 DISQSAASESDKTTKSIEAYKQAIAEINKSLETTPEAIKKLASEASTAEATVDKLKKRLAETAQD
-30 KLGIDTTNLQ
+30 SPK
-40 NKLNGAWNEIT
+40 WNEINEQLKT
-51 TSTNLN
+51 QQNLVTKLN
-57 SEKTR
+57 SE
-62 KAIKMIADAMATYQK
+62 Y
-77 QMESTPQ
+77 
-84 AIKQVNEEI
+84 
-93 TKTMSSI
+93 SSM
-100 EGLKSRISKTQTG
+100 
-113 TAEWNDLNKT
+113 
-123 LEGHEKTLGRLT
+123 LG
-135 NTYGNLQ
+135 
-142 STFSETQQ
+142 TFSNTQQ
-150 MVSAL
+150 YVGSL
-155 NSAFELSNAGRSI
+155 NAAIETMNAGRSI
-168 SNVAT
+168 STAT
-173 GVNAGA
+173 TGA
-179 HAAAAAAV
+179 SATAHISAAV
-187 GTEAV
+187 AVETETV
-192 AHAENSSKIV
+192 AHAENSSKII

-219 ENASNYV
+219 ENADNYV

-255 SKESGLN
+255 SKESGLE

-277 IASLSDI
+277 IASLSDV
-284 YQAKVDNGTVTAD
+284 YQAKVDNGTVTAY

-375 LRLDYEE
+375 LRIDYEE
-382 LKKLKAEYASFKAAK
+382 LKKLKAEYASFKGAK

-407 LKDQQALNEH
+407 LKDQQTLNEH

-435 SKKAKEV
+435 SKKAKDV
-442 KKETKEIGKE
+442 KNETKEIGKE
-452 GEKSA
+452 GEKST
-457 KKVGGIFSSIKKS
+457 KKVGNIFSSLKKS
-470 FSGALKGDFT
+470 LKGVQKGDFS
-480 GLFSFVGKIGTWG
+480 GLFSFVGKIGAWG

-504 ELTIHAEQFRAAL
+504 ELTIQAEQFRAAL

-540 GSTTKAAADMAEAA
+540 GTTTKSAADMAEAA

-567 PEALITMVKS
+567 SEALITMVKS

-588 SKEGAKYLSNLASE
+588 SKESAKYLSNLASE

-608 ESTQASAIIATAA
+608 EATQASAIIATAA

-694 MVQALQNLKV
+694 MIQALQNLKV

-712 EKTFQGKIKQTAL
+712 EKTFQGRIRQTAL

-756 KASTNVTNLKNAWE
+756 RASTNVAKLKNAWE
-770 GLLTSFNANFTP
+770 GLLTSFNANLTP
-782 ILTGILNFFNRII
+782 ILTGVLNFFNRII

-805 DYLKNYDKIHKG
+805 DYLKNYDRIHKG
-817 AKRGMQYAESVTS
+817 QKRLTTTKGNNVINKAGGVYAASPQNVFYQA
-830 GVWTAGF
+830 GVEG
-837 QESAVA
+837 A
-843 NMGARQQHNIGK
+843 NLEKYQG
-855 KEGLNLYRQ
+855 
-864 QRDKLNGLYKKQYE
+864 QRDMLNGLYKKQYE
-878 YYKKNFPKFSEEA
+878 YYKKNFSKASENA
-891 LLNAT
+891 LLNMTNNA
-896 QNSMVGY
+896 MIRY

-919 NVWLR
+919 NAWLR

-938 HTSIDDGGKFIPEET
+938 HTSIDNGGKFIPEET
-953 DKEKKA
+953 DEEEKA
-959 RNYREQQ
+959 RNYRELQ

-996 HEASEKETKQR
+996 HEASEKEAKQR
-1007 KLDFEKKKHQIE
+1007 KLDFEKKKHQIK

-1044 KKEGFYASGL
+1044 KKEGFYARGL
-1054 DKNITL
+1054 DKNIVL
-1060 NSEQRKLIDTKTNLL
+1060 NDEQRKLIDTKTNLL
-1075 IAQQAEYEYQQRL
+1075 TAQQAEYEYQQKL

-1166 TTSALKDLK
+1166 TTTALKDLK

-1253 AENTIQKSVKDKTG
+1253 AENTIKKRVKDKTG
-1267 KDISLKEI
+1267 KDISSKEI

-1304 KLIVSSTN
+1304 KLIISSTN

-1327 VNFNNAIKDKK
+1327 ANFNNAIKDKK

-1368 MNNLVKDIGLSNTEF
+1368 MNNLVKDIGLGNTEF

-1432 NEKKVDK
+1432 DADKVNK
-1439 LIQRLT
+1439 LIERLT

-1457 LTREISKSGGWKS
+1457 LTQEISKSGGWKS
-1470 IQKYEDTQKLQKEK
+1470 IQKYEDAQKLQKEK
-1484 EANLKEM
+1484 EANLKKM

-1498 WSGHKSFNYYWN
+1498 DSAHHSFNHYWN
-1510 SNRISQEKKNKI
+1510 PNKISQEKKNKI
-1522 SEELGR
+1522 SDELGR
-1528 DWNGDMSDIRD
+1528 DWNGDLSDIRD

-1556 TGKGGYGKAVYERLS
+1556 TGKGGYGKAVYEKLS

-1629 LSSRISN
+1629 LSSRIDN

-1641 LQKFYDEWGKRANAN
+1641 LQAFYDEWGKRAKAN

-1687 KVTGYADAQSE
+1687 KVTGYADAQS
-1698 QTATGKGI
+1698 QQSATGKGI

-1725 IAQEQQKAISE
+1725 IAQEQGNEVRKAIAVDVTSLKFYAE
-1736 EMKNTCNV
+1736 
-1744 ISVEVSSI
+1744 
-1752 SAYVQQ
+1752 Q
-1758 TANNISEMR
+1758 TANNVSEMR

-1779 INKNT
+1779 INRNT
-1784 ANLFAIKD
+1784 APIVLIREDISNMYKLMKD
-1792 DIAEL
+1792 
-1797 RKVAKEYWR
+1797 RY

>member
-1 MADDILGISAHFDAN
+1 MAADEILGISGQMDISDIQQSFDNLINNLNQLGVKTNEVSSKMTKALN
-16 DMLQTFDTLTKRLD
+16 DISQSAASESDKTTKSIEAYKQAIAEINKSLETTPEAIKKLASEASTAEVTVDKLKKRLSEATEGSS
-30 KLGIDTTNLQ
+30 KWNEINEQLKSQQSLVE
-40 NKLNGAWNEIT
+40 KLNGE
-51 TSTNLN
+51 
-57 SEKTR
+57 
-62 KAIKMIADAMATYQK
+62 Y
-77 QMESTPQ
+77 
-84 AIKQVNEEI
+84 
-93 TKTMSSI
+93 SSM
-100 EGLKSRISKTQTG
+100 
-113 TAEWNDLNKT
+113 
-123 LEGHEKTLGRLT
+123 LG
-135 NTYGNLQ
+135 
-142 STFSETQQ
+142 TFSNTQQ
-150 MVSAL
+150 YVGSL
-155 NSAFELSNAGRSI
+155 NAAIETMNAGRSI
-168 SNVAT
+168 STVAT
-173 GVNAGA
+173 GASATA
-179 HAAAAAAV
+179 HIGAAAAV

-219 ENASNYV
+219 ENADNYV

-255 SKESGLN
+255 SKESGLE

-277 IASLSDI
+277 IASLSDT
-284 YQAKVDNGTVTAD
+284 YQSKVDNGTVTID
-297 DKETY
+297 DKEAYT
-302 AQGVK
+302 QGVK
-307 EAEAQIKEYR
+307 EAQAQIKEYR

-323 NKSLDELNTAHHAA
+323 NKSLDELNAAHHAA
-337 SRGIIEQSEATQN
+337 SRGIVEQSEATQK
-350 LNSSAKNAE
+350 LNSSAKDAE
-359 IIFGEEKATIE
+359 IMFGEEKATIE

-382 LKKLKAEYASFKAAK
+382 LKRLKAEYASFKAAK

-407 LKDQQALNEH
+407 LKDQQDLNEH
-417 IAEGRNVL
+417 IVKGRDVL

-457 KKVGGIFSSIKKS
+457 KKIGGIFSSVKKS
-470 FSGALKGDFT
+470 LSSALKGDFS
-480 GLFSFVGKIGTWG
+480 GLFAFIGKIGAWG
-493 AALGAVGKALY
+493 AALGTVGKALY

-540 GSTTKAAADMAEAA
+540 DTTTKSAADMAEAA

-567 PEALITMVKS
+567 SEALVTMVKS

-588 SKEGAKYLSNLASE
+588 SKESAKYLSNLASE

-608 ESTQASAIIATAA
+608 EATQASAIIATAA

-712 EKTFQGKIKQTAL
+712 EKTFQGRIRQTAL

-756 KASTNVTNLKNAWE
+756 KASVNVAKLKNAWD
-770 GLLTSFNANFTP
+770 GLLTSFNANLTP
-782 ILTGILNFFNRII
+782 ILTGVLNFFNKII
-795 GGAQRTADEL
+795 GGAQKTADEL
-805 DYLKNYDKIHKG
+805 DYLKNYDRIHKG
-817 AKRGMQYAESVTS
+817 QNKTTNSYDIPSFVDPVDAFAISSSEKVKKNSDK
-830 GVWTAGF
+830 
-837 QESAVA
+837 
-843 NMGARQQHNIGK
+843 NIGLNNYK
-855 KEGLNLYRQ
+855 K

-896 QNSMVGY
+896 QNAMVGY

-919 NVWLR
+919 NAWLR

-1007 KLDFEKKKHQIE
+1007 KLDFEKKKHQIK

-1153 IDWETVFNDINNQ
+1153 IDWETVFNDINSQ
-1166 TTSALKDLK
+1166 TTSVLKDLK

-1491 YNARRGY
+1491 YNARRRY

-1725 IAQEQQKAISE
+1725 IAQEQGNEVRKAIAVDVTSLKFYAE
-1736 EMKNTCNV
+1736 
-1744 ISVEVSSI
+1744 
-1752 SAYVQQ
+1752 Q
-1758 TANNISEMR
+1758 TASNVSEMR

-1784 ANLFAIKD
+1784 APIILIRE
-1792 DIAEL
+1792 DIANMYKL
-1797 RKVAKEYWR
+1797 MKDRY

>member
-30 KLGIDTTNLQ
+30 KLGVDTTNLQ

-57 SEKTR
+57 SEKTQ
-62 KAIKMIADAMATYQK
+62 KAFKVIADAMATYQK
-77 QMESTPQ
+77 QMENTPQ

-93 TKTMSSI
+93 TKAMSSI
-100 EGLKSRISKTQTG
+100 ENLKSRISKTQTG

-135 NTYGNLQ
+135 STYNNLQ

-179 HAAAAAAV
+179 HAAAAAAI
-187 GTEAV
+187 GTESA
-192 AHAENSSKIV
+192 AHGENATKIV

-219 ENASNYV
+219 ENADNYV

-255 SKESGLN
+255 SKERGLE
-262 FAKSLVAQIEEEKQK
+262 FTKSLAAKIEEEKQK
-277 IASLSDI
+277 MASLSDV
-284 YQAKVDNGTVTAD
+284 YQAKVDNGTVTAN

-302 AQGVK
+302 VQGMK
-307 EAEAQIKEYR
+307 EADAQIKEYYHD
-317 QELTIL
+317 LTLLENYL
-323 NKSLDELNTAHHAA
+323 NGLEAAHRAA
-337 SRGIIEQSEATQN
+337 SRGIIKQSEATQN

-359 IIFGEEKATIE
+359 IIFEEEKATIE

-407 LKDQQALNEH
+407 LKDQQALNEN

-425 KQLGTTYEDA
+425 KLLGTTYEDA

-442 KKETKEIGKE
+442 KEETKEIGKE

-470 FSGALKGDFT
+470 FSGALKGDFS
-480 GLFSFVGKIGTWG
+480 GLFSFIGKIGTWG
-493 AALGAVGKALY
+493 AALGTVGKALY

-540 GSTTKAAADMAEAA
+540 STTTKSAADMAEAA

-567 PEALITMVKS
+567 SEALVTMVKS

-608 ESTQASAIIATAA
+608 EATQASAIIATAA

-712 EKTFQGKIKQTAL
+712 EKTFQGRIRQTAL

-756 KASTNVTNLKNAWE
+756 RASTNVNNLKNAWE

-795 GGAQRTADEL
+795 GGAQKTADEL
-805 DYLKNYDKIHKG
+805 NYLKNFDKNHKE
-817 AKRGMQYAESVTS
+817 AKRGMRYTESVTS
-830 GVWTAGF
+830 GWMAGSM
-837 QESAVA
+837 ESTIA
-843 NMGARQQHNIGK
+843 NMGASQQYKVSRQD
-855 KEGLNLYRQ
+855 GLKQYRQ
-864 QRDKLNGLYKKQYE
+864 QRDMLNGLYKKQYE
-878 YYKKNFPKFSEEA
+878 YYKKNFPKFSEES

-896 QNSMVGY
+896 QNAMVGY

-919 NVWLR
+919 NAWLR

-953 DKEKKA
+953 DKEKKV

-1044 KKEGFYASGL
+1044 KKEGFYARGL

-1060 NSEQRKLIDTKTNLL
+1060 NDEQRKLIDTKTNLL
-1075 IAQQAEYEYQQRL
+1075 TAQQAEYEYQQML

-1138 KQKSQELDFEKIKRS
+1138 KQKSQELDFEKIKKS

-1275 TSMSKDDYLK
+1275 ASMSKDDYLK

-1292 SEAGKDAAKEFD
+1292 SEAGKNAAKEFD
-1304 KLIVSSTN
+1304 KLVISSTN

-1327 VNFNNAIKDKK
+1327 ANFNNAIKDKK
-1338 GLKGITDA
+1338 GLKGIANA

-1368 MNNLVKDIGLSNTEF
+1368 MNNLVKDIGLGNTEF
-1383 GEAVGHFAEGV
+1383 GKAVGHFSEGV

-1432 NEKKVDK
+1432 DADKVNK
-1439 LIQRLT
+1439 LIKNLT
-1445 EKNETLTEAIEN
+1445 EKNEYLTEAIER
-1457 LTREISKSGGWKS
+1457 LTQEISESGGWQS
-1470 IQKYEDTQKLQKEK
+1470 IQKYEDAQKFQKEK
-1484 EANLKEM
+1484 EANLQKM

-1498 WSGHKSFNYYWN
+1498 DSAHHSFNYYWN
-1510 SNRISQEKKNKI
+1510 PNKISQEKKNKI
-1522 SEELGR
+1522 SGELGR
-1528 DWNGDMSDIRD
+1528 DWNGDLSDIRN
-1539 AKEAKIILTYA
+1539 AKEAQIILTYA
-1550 GDEIKN
+1550 ADEIKN

-1581 ELTANL
+1581 ELTSNL

-1592 QISFD
+1592 QISFE
-1597 SMRDDFVS
+1597 SMRDDFAS

-1636 ELGDD
+1636 ELGDE
-1641 LQKFYDEWGKRANAN
+1641 LQAFYDEWGKRAKAN
-1656 GGKLTEDDIEFLK
+1656 GGKLTDDDIEFLK
-1669 NMYRELTEKGLTI
+1669 NWYKSITERGLTI

-1744 ISVEVSSI
+1744 ISVDVSSI
-1752 SAYVQQ
+1752 CAFAEQ
-1758 TANNISEMR
+1758 TANNVSEMR

>member
-1 MADDILGISAHFDAN
+1 MAADEILGISGQMDISDIQQSFDNLINNLNQLGVKTNEVSSKMTKALN
-16 DMLQTFDTLTKRLD
+16 DISHSAASESEKTTKSIEAYKQAIAEINKSLETTPEAIKKLASEASTAEATVDKLKKRLSEATEGSS
-30 KLGIDTTNLQ
+30 KWNEINEQLKSQQGLVE
-40 NKLNGAWNEIT
+40 KLNGE
-51 TSTNLN
+51 
-57 SEKTR
+57 
-62 KAIKMIADAMATYQK
+62 Y
-77 QMESTPQ
+77 
-84 AIKQVNEEI
+84 
-93 TKTMSSI
+93 SSM
-100 EGLKSRISKTQTG
+100 
-113 TAEWNDLNKT
+113 
-123 LEGHEKTLGRLT
+123 LG
-135 NTYGNLQ
+135 
-142 STFSETQQ
+142 TFSNTQQ
-150 MVSAL
+150 YVGSL
-155 NSAFELSNAGRSI
+155 NAAIETMNAGRSI
-168 SNVAT
+168 STAAT
-173 GVNAGA
+173 GASATA
-179 HAAAAAAV
+179 HIGAAAAV

-219 ENASNYV
+219 ENADNYV

-255 SKESGLN
+255 SKESGLE
-262 FAKSLVAQIEEEKQK
+262 FTKSLVAQIEEEKQK
-277 IASLSDI
+277 IAALANV

-297 DKETY
+297 DKEAY

-307 EAEAQIKEYR
+307 EANAQIKEYR

-323 NKSLDELNTAHHAA
+323 NKSLDELDSAHHAA
-337 SRGIIEQSEATQN
+337 SRGINKQSEATQN

-382 LKKLKAEYASFKAAK
+382 LKKLKAEYASFKDAK

-417 IAEGRNVL
+417 IADGRNVL

-442 KKETKEIGKE
+442 KNETKEIGKE

-457 KKVGGIFSSIKKS
+457 KKIDGIFSSIKKS
-470 FSGALKGDFT
+470 FSGALKGDFSD
-480 GLFSFVGKIGTWG
+480 LFSFIGKIGAWG
-493 AALGAVGKALY
+493 AALGTVGKALY

-540 GSTTKAAADMAEAA
+540 GTTTKSAADMAEAA

-567 PEALITMVKS
+567 SEALVTMVKS

-608 ESTQASAIIATAA
+608 EATQASAIIATAA

-640 TASMYKVSFKDM
+640 TASIYKVSFKDM

-694 MVQALQNLKV
+694 MIQALQNLKV

-712 EKTFQGKIKQTAL
+712 EKTFQGRIRQTAL

-756 KASTNVTNLKNAWE
+756 KASVNVAKLKNAWE
-770 GLLTSFNANFTP
+770 GLLTSFNANLTP
-782 ILTGILNFFNRII
+782 ILTGVLNFFNKII
-795 GGAQRTADEL
+795 GGAQKTADEL
-805 DYLKNYDKIHKG
+805 DYLKNYDRIHKG
-817 AKRGMQYAESVTS
+817 QNKTTNSYDIPSFVDPTDAFAISSSEKVKKNSDK
-830 GVWTAGF
+830 
-837 QESAVA
+837 
-843 NMGARQQHNIGK
+843 NIG
-855 KEGLNLYRQ
+855 LNDYRK
-864 QRDKLNGLYKKQYE
+864 QRNMLNGLYKKQYE
-878 YYKKNFPKFSEEA
+878 YYKKRFSKASENA
-891 LLNAT
+891 LLNMTNNA
-896 QNSMVGY
+896 MVGY

-919 NVWLR
+919 NAWLR

-953 DKEKKA
+953 DKEKKF

-1007 KLDFEKKKHQIE
+1007 KLDFEKKKHQIK

-1044 KKEGFYASGL
+1044 KKEGFYARGL

-1060 NSEQRKLIDTKTNLL
+1060 NDEQRKLIDTKTNLL
-1075 IAQQAEYEYQQRL
+1075 TAQQAEYEYQQML

-1131 AAFEEEK
+1131 AAIEEEK
-1138 KQKSQELDFEKIKRS
+1138 KQKSQELDFEKIKKS
-1153 IDWETVFNDINNQ
+1153 IDWETVFNDINSQ

-1198 IREIEDKISERTDV
+1198 IREIEDKISERTDI

-1248 MKLSE
+1248 MKLSD
-1253 AENTIQKSVKDKTG
+1253 AENTIKKSVKDKTG
-1267 KDISLKEI
+1267 KDISSKEI
-1275 TSMSKDDYLK
+1275 ASMSKEDYLK

-1292 SEAGKDAAKEFD
+1292 SEAGKNAAKEFD
-1304 KLIVSSTN
+1304 KLVISSTN

-1327 VNFNNAIKDKK
+1327 ANFNNAIKDKK
-1338 GLKGITDA
+1338 GLKGIADA
-1346 VFNTKGMGL
+1346 VFKTKGMGL

-1368 MNNLVKDIGLSNTEF
+1368 MNNLVKDIGLGNTEF
-1383 GEAVGHFAEGV
+1383 GKAVEHFSEGV

-1432 NEKKVDK
+1432 DADKVNK
-1439 LIQRLT
+1439 LIKNLT
-1445 EKNETLTEAIEN
+1445 EKNETLTEAIER
-1457 LTREISKSGGWKS
+1457 LTQEISESGGWQS
-1470 IQKYEDTQKLQKEK
+1470 IQKYEDAQKFQKEK
-1484 EANLKEM
+1484 EANLQKM

-1498 WSGHKSFNYYWN
+1498 DSAHHSFNYYWN
-1510 SNRISQEKKNKI
+1510 PNKISQEKKNKI
-1522 SEELGR
+1522 SDELGR
-1528 DWNGDMSDIRD
+1528 DWNGDLSDIRN
-1539 AKEAKIILTYA
+1539 AKEAQIILTYA
-1550 GDEIKN
+1550 GDEIKD

-1571 DWAAEAETLD
+1571 DWANEAETLD
-1581 ELTANL
+1581 ELTSNL

-1592 QISFD
+1592 QISFE
-1597 SMRDDFVS
+1597 SMRDDFAS

-1616 FSNDFSKMLMQGV
+1616 FSNDFSKMMMQGI

-1636 ELGDD
+1636 ELGDE
-1641 LQKFYDEWGKRANAN
+1641 LQAFYNEWGKRAKAN
-1656 GGKLTEDDIEFLK
+1656 GGKLTDDDIEFLK
-1669 NMYRELTEKGLTI
+1669 NWYKSITEKGLTI

-1706 EAITADQASSLIG
+1706 EAITADQGSSLIG

-1725 IAQEQQKAISE
+1725 IAQEQGNEVRKAIAVDVTSLKFYAE
-1736 EMKNTCNV
+1736 
-1744 ISVEVSSI
+1744 
-1752 SAYVQQ
+1752 Q
-1758 TANNISEMR
+1758 TASNVSEMR

-1784 ANLFAIKD
+1784 APIILIRE
-1792 DIAEL
+1792 DIASMYKL
-1797 RKVAKEYWR
+1797 MKDKY